1 MKHVYILLILS
12 ILDWKPVFSQDDNQN
27 YIRTR
32 VMLDENASK
41 YLETVQYYDGLGR
54 PYLNVQK
61 NITPSGANLSTLR
74 EYDALGR
81 ESKTWL
87 PYVNSLD
94 YLSPEDIK
102 KKIST
107 TYGGDPRAF
116 NESVYEASPLNR
128 VVRQYGAGSS
138 WAARPVSTDY
148 LTNTA
153 TGALA
158 CKLYKLDDSGT
169 LTQGGN
175 YSGGSLYVNK
185 VTDEDGNPSYSFV
198 DMLGQTVLT
207 RQTSAGETYDTYYVY
222 DDFGNLRFVLP
233 PACQDT
239 PELSFYGY
247 QYKYDARNRC
257 IEKTLPGCRPI
268 YYVYDRA
275 DNPVLS
281 QDGIQRA
288 RNEWSFTLYDT
299 FGRVVVTG
307 LIQTQSSREEL
318 ADKYKETLFRAS
330 LTQNCPYDL
339 NKADNLFGYETSVLS
354 GYGVKVLIVNYYD
367 RYDFLSFELFQ
378 YRGMDYVE
386 DTSFGVRHESA
397 QGLLTGSYVRQL
409 DNLGKGE
416 FAVHYYDVRGRE
428 IQKRSSLLPSGHL
441 DCTWTRYGFTG
452 QPLCVKYKHSSVYGI
467 YPYPPG
473 DPRGDNSQEEL
484 YEYEYDNAGRPVKT
498 YHTHNK
504 GERILL
510 SESVYD
516 DLGRLQ
522 EKRRHNDMDTV
533 RYEYNI
539 RNWVSAIKSR
549 SFVQRLYYDTGSG
562 SGFVPRYNGNIAG
575 IGYEQNGYSY
585 NYLFLYDGLNRLT
598 AANSYDK
605 AGGSVPYSELYEYDR
620 MGNITYLERKL
631 GENKTDALNI
641 QYTGN
646 HVKKVSSGSP
656 VSGYDFGSMSYPDL
670 SDASIEYYYDNN
682 GNLIKNLDK
691 GVVATR
697 HNFLNL
703 PDTIQFQNG
712 NQIINSY
719 LADGRKVK
727 AVYKTYST
735 GIVVPQDAVYH
746 GNAYYDVSTDE
757 WDGHYMYR
765 SWYGDT
771 PRMFMVQTPEGY
783 VGADYVGIDSHR
795 NYAYYY
801 YVHDHL
807 GNVRITR
814 NSQGYYADQ
823 SLEYYPS
830 GVLFDRST
838 EKERQPYMFGGKELV
853 SMHGLNEYDFTGRW
867 QYSIIPSFT
876 SLDPLC
882 EKYYSVSPYV
892 YCLNN
897 PLKYVDPDGNQPRP
911 LRPPVRRGYRNA
923 GRPNPYVFY
932 PRGIKPQSYM
942 QITNLSYT
950 GNGLRQIMPI
960 GPQTFLETVNTPG
973 GNRVQINSNNI
984 PGRALTGFGEYYD
997 SYIDFKNKLASLV
1010 STVKY
1015 GEDGVIQNSTELV
1028 INDPNLAI
1036 QQLSYEAK
1044 AAEMNESLGE
1054 LDFTGKSLEEMVEM
1068 STERKA
1074 AIQEKLGLSPK
1085 DLIMIELFTNPN
1097 AFQSTQQERRI
1108 LPEFNQR

>member
-1 MKHVYILLILS
+1 MPKLPFYRNH
-12 ILDWKPVFSQDDNQN
+12 PRFNC
-27 YIRTR
+27 
-32 VMLDENASK
+32 
-41 YLETVQYYDGLGR
+41 
-54 PYLNVQK
+54 LN
-61 NITPSGANLSTLR
+61 
-74 EYDALGR
+74 
-81 ESKTWL
+81 
-87 PYVNSLD
+87 
-94 YLSPEDIK
+94 
-102 KKIST
+102 
-107 TYGGDPRAF
+107 
-116 NESVYEASPLNR
+116 
-128 VVRQYGAGSS
+128 
-138 WAARPVSTDY
+138 
-148 LTNTA
+148 
-153 TGALA
+153 
-158 CKLYKLDDSGT
+158 
-169 LTQGGN
+169 
-175 YSGGSLYVNK
+175 
-185 VTDEDGNPSYSFV
+185 
-198 DMLGQTVLT
+198 
-207 RQTSAGETYDTYYVY
+207 
-222 DDFGNLRFVLP
+222 
-233 PACQDT
+233 
-239 PELSFYGY
+239 
-247 QYKYDARNRC
+247 
-257 IEKTLPGCRPI
+257 
-268 YYVYDRA
+268 
-275 DNPVLS
+275 
-281 QDGIQRA
+281 
-288 RNEWSFTLYDT
+288 
-299 FGRVVVTG
+299 
-307 LIQTQSSREEL
+307 
-318 ADKYKETLFRAS
+318 
-330 LTQNCPYDL
+330 
-339 NKADNLFGYETSVLS
+339 
-354 GYGVKVLIVNYYD
+354 
-367 RYDFLSFELFQ
+367 
-378 YRGMDYVE
+378 
-386 DTSFGVRHESA
+386 
-397 QGLLTGSYVRQL
+397 
-409 DNLGKGE
+409 
-416 FAVHYYDVRGRE
+416 
-428 IQKRSSLLPSGHL
+428 
-441 DCTWTRYGFTG
+441 
-452 QPLCVKYKHSSVYGI
+452 
-467 YPYPPG
+467 
-473 DPRGDNSQEEL
+473 PRGDNSQEEL

-549 SFVQRLYYDTGSG
+549 SFVQKLYYDTGSG

-575 IGYEQNGYSY
+575 IGYEQNGHSY

-605 AGGSVPYSELYEYDR
+605 TGGSIPYSELYEYDR

-646 HVKKVSSGSP
+646 HVKKVSSGSL

-876 SLDPLC
+876 SMDPLC

-897 PLKYVDPDGNQPRP
+897 PLKYVDPDGKQVIPVPAPVPIPLPIYYPPHQTSTISDQDIIRAVNSGVEGIKRTMQTNLVILSAVFLPAWSSLSPAINPDYKHQRNRDRRNKRELDQQQANIANSIDTNISGTMPNGDPAPKRDPNDGRKGTKTAFGVITVAAGVSSVLELTNPDPSKDAVEAHKEKAKSIQSQPRQ
-911 LRPPVRRGYRNA
+911 ND
-923 GRPNPYVFY
+923 
-932 PRGIKPQSYM
+932 Q
-942 QITNLSYT
+942 
-950 GNGLRQIMPI
+950 GLWKRLKEWI
-960 GPQTFLETVNTPG
+960 F
-973 GNRVQINSNNI
+973 
-984 PGRALTGFGEYYD
+984 
-997 SYIDFKNKLASLV
+997 NK
-1010 STVKY
+1010 
-1015 GEDGVIQNSTELV
+1015 
-1028 INDPNLAI
+1028 
-1036 QQLSYEAK
+1036 
-1044 AAEMNESLGE
+1044 
-1054 LDFTGKSLEEMVEM
+1054 
-1068 STERKA
+1068 
-1074 AIQEKLGLSPK
+1074 
-1085 DLIMIELFTNPN
+1085 
-1097 AFQSTQQERRI
+1097 
-1108 LPEFNQR
+1108 

>member
-1 MKHVYILLILS
+1 MPKLPFYRNH
-12 ILDWKPVFSQDDNQN
+12 PRFNC
-27 YIRTR
+27 
-32 VMLDENASK
+32 
-41 YLETVQYYDGLGR
+41 
-54 PYLNVQK
+54 LN
-61 NITPSGANLSTLR
+61 
-74 EYDALGR
+74 
-81 ESKTWL
+81 
-87 PYVNSLD
+87 
-94 YLSPEDIK
+94 
-102 KKIST
+102 
-107 TYGGDPRAF
+107 
-116 NESVYEASPLNR
+116 
-128 VVRQYGAGSS
+128 
-138 WAARPVSTDY
+138 
-148 LTNTA
+148 
-153 TGALA
+153 
-158 CKLYKLDDSGT
+158 
-169 LTQGGN
+169 
-175 YSGGSLYVNK
+175 
-185 VTDEDGNPSYSFV
+185 
-198 DMLGQTVLT
+198 
-207 RQTSAGETYDTYYVY
+207 
-222 DDFGNLRFVLP
+222 
-233 PACQDT
+233 
-239 PELSFYGY
+239 
-247 QYKYDARNRC
+247 
-257 IEKTLPGCRPI
+257 
-268 YYVYDRA
+268 
-275 DNPVLS
+275 
-281 QDGIQRA
+281 
-288 RNEWSFTLYDT
+288 
-299 FGRVVVTG
+299 
-307 LIQTQSSREEL
+307 
-318 ADKYKETLFRAS
+318 
-330 LTQNCPYDL
+330 
-339 NKADNLFGYETSVLS
+339 
-354 GYGVKVLIVNYYD
+354 
-367 RYDFLSFELFQ
+367 
-378 YRGMDYVE
+378 
-386 DTSFGVRHESA
+386 
-397 QGLLTGSYVRQL
+397 
-409 DNLGKGE
+409 
-416 FAVHYYDVRGRE
+416 
-428 IQKRSSLLPSGHL
+428 
-441 DCTWTRYGFTG
+441 
-452 QPLCVKYKHSSVYGI
+452 
-467 YPYPPG
+467 
-473 DPRGDNSQEEL
+473 PRGDNSQEEL

-620 MGNITYLERKL
+620 MGNIICLERQL

-646 HVKKVSSGSP
+646 HIKKVSSGSP
-656 VSGYDFGSMSYPDL
+656 ALGYDFGSMAYPDL

-703 PDTIQFQNG
+703 PDTVQFQNG

-727 AVYKTYST
+727 AIYKTYST

-746 GNAYYDVSTDE
+746 GNASYSTSTDE

-876 SLDPLC
+876 SMDPLC

-897 PLKYVDPDGNQPRP
+897 PLKYVDPDGKQVIPVPAPVPIPLPIYYPPHQTSTISDQDIIRAVNSGVEGIKRTMQTNLVILSAVFLPAWSSLSPAINPDYKHQRNRDRRNKRELDQQQANIANSIDTNISGTMPNGDPAPKRDPNDGRKGTKTAFGVITVAAGVSSVLELTNPDPSKDAVEAHKEKAKSIQSQPRQ
-911 LRPPVRRGYRNA
+911 ND
-923 GRPNPYVFY
+923 
-932 PRGIKPQSYM
+932 Q
-942 QITNLSYT
+942 
-950 GNGLRQIMPI
+950 GLWKRLKEWI
-960 GPQTFLETVNTPG
+960 F
-973 GNRVQINSNNI
+973 
-984 PGRALTGFGEYYD
+984 
-997 SYIDFKNKLASLV
+997 NK
-1010 STVKY
+1010 
-1015 GEDGVIQNSTELV
+1015 
-1028 INDPNLAI
+1028 
-1036 QQLSYEAK
+1036 
-1044 AAEMNESLGE
+1044 
-1054 LDFTGKSLEEMVEM
+1054 
-1068 STERKA
+1068 
-1074 AIQEKLGLSPK
+1074 
-1085 DLIMIELFTNPN
+1085 
-1097 AFQSTQQERRI
+1097 
-1108 LPEFNQR
+1108 

>member
-1 MKHVYILLILS
+1 MPKLPFYRNH
-12 ILDWKPVFSQDDNQN
+12 PRFNC
-27 YIRTR
+27 
-32 VMLDENASK
+32 
-41 YLETVQYYDGLGR
+41 
-54 PYLNVQK
+54 LN
-61 NITPSGANLSTLR
+61 
-74 EYDALGR
+74 
-81 ESKTWL
+81 
-87 PYVNSLD
+87 
-94 YLSPEDIK
+94 
-102 KKIST
+102 
-107 TYGGDPRAF
+107 
-116 NESVYEASPLNR
+116 
-128 VVRQYGAGSS
+128 
-138 WAARPVSTDY
+138 
-148 LTNTA
+148 
-153 TGALA
+153 
-158 CKLYKLDDSGT
+158 
-169 LTQGGN
+169 
-175 YSGGSLYVNK
+175 
-185 VTDEDGNPSYSFV
+185 
-198 DMLGQTVLT
+198 
-207 RQTSAGETYDTYYVY
+207 
-222 DDFGNLRFVLP
+222 
-233 PACQDT
+233 
-239 PELSFYGY
+239 
-247 QYKYDARNRC
+247 
-257 IEKTLPGCRPI
+257 
-268 YYVYDRA
+268 
-275 DNPVLS
+275 
-281 QDGIQRA
+281 
-288 RNEWSFTLYDT
+288 
-299 FGRVVVTG
+299 
-307 LIQTQSSREEL
+307 
-318 ADKYKETLFRAS
+318 
-330 LTQNCPYDL
+330 
-339 NKADNLFGYETSVLS
+339 
-354 GYGVKVLIVNYYD
+354 
-367 RYDFLSFELFQ
+367 
-378 YRGMDYVE
+378 
-386 DTSFGVRHESA
+386 
-397 QGLLTGSYVRQL
+397 
-409 DNLGKGE
+409 
-416 FAVHYYDVRGRE
+416 
-428 IQKRSSLLPSGHL
+428 
-441 DCTWTRYGFTG
+441 
-452 QPLCVKYKHSSVYGI
+452 
-467 YPYPPG
+467 
-473 DPRGDNSQEEL
+473 PRGDNSQEEL

-533 RYEYNI
+533 RYEYTI

-575 IGYEQNGYSY
+575 IGYEQNGHSY

-605 AGGSVPYSELYEYDR
+605 TGGSIPYSELYEYDR

-646 HVKKVSSGSP
+646 HVKKVSSGSL

-703 PDTIQFQNG
+703 PDTVQFQNG

-746 GNAYYDVSTDE
+746 GNASYSTSTDE

-830 GVLFDRST
+830 GVLFGRST

-876 SLDPLC
+876 SMDPLC

-897 PLKYVDPDGNQPRP
+897 PLKYVDPDGKQVIPVPAPVPIPLPIYYPPHQTSTISDQDIIRAVNSGVEGIKRTMQTNLVILSAVFLPAWSSLSPAINPDYKHQRNRDRRNKRELDQQQANIANSIDTNISGTMPNGDPAPKRDPNDGRKGTKTAFGVITVAAGVSSVLELTNPDPSKDAVEAHKEKAKSIQSQPRQ
-911 LRPPVRRGYRNA
+911 ND
-923 GRPNPYVFY
+923 
-932 PRGIKPQSYM
+932 Q
-942 QITNLSYT
+942 
-950 GNGLRQIMPI
+950 GLWKRLKEWI
-960 GPQTFLETVNTPG
+960 F
-973 GNRVQINSNNI
+973 
-984 PGRALTGFGEYYD
+984 
-997 SYIDFKNKLASLV
+997 NK
-1010 STVKY
+1010 
-1015 GEDGVIQNSTELV
+1015 
-1028 INDPNLAI
+1028 
-1036 QQLSYEAK
+1036 
-1044 AAEMNESLGE
+1044 
-1054 LDFTGKSLEEMVEM
+1054 
-1068 STERKA
+1068 
-1074 AIQEKLGLSPK
+1074 
-1085 DLIMIELFTNPN
+1085 
-1097 AFQSTQQERRI
+1097 
-1108 LPEFNQR
+1108 

>member
-1 MKHVYILLILS
+1 MPKLPFYRNH
-12 ILDWKPVFSQDDNQN
+12 PRFNC
-27 YIRTR
+27 
-32 VMLDENASK
+32 
-41 YLETVQYYDGLGR
+41 
-54 PYLNVQK
+54 LN
-61 NITPSGANLSTLR
+61 
-74 EYDALGR
+74 
-81 ESKTWL
+81 
-87 PYVNSLD
+87 
-94 YLSPEDIK
+94 
-102 KKIST
+102 
-107 TYGGDPRAF
+107 
-116 NESVYEASPLNR
+116 
-128 VVRQYGAGSS
+128 
-138 WAARPVSTDY
+138 
-148 LTNTA
+148 
-153 TGALA
+153 
-158 CKLYKLDDSGT
+158 
-169 LTQGGN
+169 
-175 YSGGSLYVNK
+175 
-185 VTDEDGNPSYSFV
+185 
-198 DMLGQTVLT
+198 
-207 RQTSAGETYDTYYVY
+207 
-222 DDFGNLRFVLP
+222 
-233 PACQDT
+233 
-239 PELSFYGY
+239 
-247 QYKYDARNRC
+247 
-257 IEKTLPGCRPI
+257 
-268 YYVYDRA
+268 
-275 DNPVLS
+275 
-281 QDGIQRA
+281 
-288 RNEWSFTLYDT
+288 
-299 FGRVVVTG
+299 
-307 LIQTQSSREEL
+307 
-318 ADKYKETLFRAS
+318 
-330 LTQNCPYDL
+330 
-339 NKADNLFGYETSVLS
+339 
-354 GYGVKVLIVNYYD
+354 
-367 RYDFLSFELFQ
+367 
-378 YRGMDYVE
+378 
-386 DTSFGVRHESA
+386 
-397 QGLLTGSYVRQL
+397 
-409 DNLGKGE
+409 
-416 FAVHYYDVRGRE
+416 
-428 IQKRSSLLPSGHL
+428 
-441 DCTWTRYGFTG
+441 
-452 QPLCVKYKHSSVYGI
+452 
-467 YPYPPG
+467 
-473 DPRGDNSQEEL
+473 PRGDNSQEEL

-533 RYEYNI
+533 RYEYTI

-620 MGNITYLERKL
+620 MGNITCLERQL

-646 HVKKVSSGSP
+646 HIKKVSSGSP

-830 GVLFDRST
+830 GVLFGRST

-853 SMHGLNEYDFTGRW
+853 SMHGPNEYDFTGRW

-897 PLKYVDPDGNQPRP
+897 PLKYVDPDGKQVIPVPAPVPIPLPIYYPPHQTSTISDQDIIRAVNSGVEGVKRTMQTNLVILSAVFLPAWSSLSPAINPDYKHQRNRDRRNKRELDQQQANIANSIDTNISGTMPNGDPAPKRDPNDGRKGTKTAFGVITVAAGVSSVLELTNPDPSKDAVEAHKEKAKSIQSQPRQ
-911 LRPPVRRGYRNA
+911 ND
-923 GRPNPYVFY
+923 
-932 PRGIKPQSYM
+932 Q
-942 QITNLSYT
+942 
-950 GNGLRQIMPI
+950 GLWKRLKEWI
-960 GPQTFLETVNTPG
+960 F
-973 GNRVQINSNNI
+973 
-984 PGRALTGFGEYYD
+984 
-997 SYIDFKNKLASLV
+997 NK
-1010 STVKY
+1010 
-1015 GEDGVIQNSTELV
+1015 
-1028 INDPNLAI
+1028 
-1036 QQLSYEAK
+1036 
-1044 AAEMNESLGE
+1044 
-1054 LDFTGKSLEEMVEM
+1054 
-1068 STERKA
+1068 
-1074 AIQEKLGLSPK
+1074 
-1085 DLIMIELFTNPN
+1085 
-1097 AFQSTQQERRI
+1097 
-1108 LPEFNQR
+1108 

>member
-1 MKHVYILLILS
+1 MPKLPFYRNH
-12 ILDWKPVFSQDDNQN
+12 PRFNC
-27 YIRTR
+27 
-32 VMLDENASK
+32 
-41 YLETVQYYDGLGR
+41 
-54 PYLNVQK
+54 LN
-61 NITPSGANLSTLR
+61 
-74 EYDALGR
+74 
-81 ESKTWL
+81 
-87 PYVNSLD
+87 
-94 YLSPEDIK
+94 
-102 KKIST
+102 
-107 TYGGDPRAF
+107 
-116 NESVYEASPLNR
+116 
-128 VVRQYGAGSS
+128 
-138 WAARPVSTDY
+138 
-148 LTNTA
+148 
-153 TGALA
+153 
-158 CKLYKLDDSGT
+158 
-169 LTQGGN
+169 
-175 YSGGSLYVNK
+175 
-185 VTDEDGNPSYSFV
+185 
-198 DMLGQTVLT
+198 
-207 RQTSAGETYDTYYVY
+207 
-222 DDFGNLRFVLP
+222 
-233 PACQDT
+233 
-239 PELSFYGY
+239 
-247 QYKYDARNRC
+247 
-257 IEKTLPGCRPI
+257 
-268 YYVYDRA
+268 
-275 DNPVLS
+275 
-281 QDGIQRA
+281 
-288 RNEWSFTLYDT
+288 
-299 FGRVVVTG
+299 
-307 LIQTQSSREEL
+307 
-318 ADKYKETLFRAS
+318 
-330 LTQNCPYDL
+330 
-339 NKADNLFGYETSVLS
+339 
-354 GYGVKVLIVNYYD
+354 
-367 RYDFLSFELFQ
+367 
-378 YRGMDYVE
+378 
-386 DTSFGVRHESA
+386 
-397 QGLLTGSYVRQL
+397 
-409 DNLGKGE
+409 
-416 FAVHYYDVRGRE
+416 
-428 IQKRSSLLPSGHL
+428 
-441 DCTWTRYGFTG
+441 
-452 QPLCVKYKHSSVYGI
+452 
-467 YPYPPG
+467 
-473 DPRGDNSQEEL
+473 PRGDNSQEEL

-549 SFVQRLYYDTGSG
+549 SFVQKLYYDTGSG

-575 IGYEQNGYSY
+575 IGYEQNGHSY

-605 AGGSVPYSELYEYDR
+605 AGGSIPYSELYEYDR
-620 MGNITYLERKL
+620 MGNITCLERQL

-646 HVKKVSSGSP
+646 QIKKVSSGSP

-746 GNAYYDVSTDE
+746 GNASYSTSTDE

-876 SLDPLC
+876 SMDPLC

-897 PLKYVDPDGNQPRP
+897 PLKYVDPDGKQVIPVPAPVPIPLPIYYPPHQTSTISDQDIIRAVNSGVEGVKRTMQTNLVILSAVFLPALSSLSPAINPDYEHQRNRDRRNKRELDQQQANIANSIDTNISGTMPNGDPAPKRDPNDGRKGTKTAFGVITVAAGVSSVLELTNPDPSKDAVEAHKEKAKSIQSQPRQ
-911 LRPPVRRGYRNA
+911 ND
-923 GRPNPYVFY
+923 
-932 PRGIKPQSYM
+932 Q
-942 QITNLSYT
+942 
-950 GNGLRQIMPI
+950 GLWKRLKEWI
-960 GPQTFLETVNTPG
+960 F
-973 GNRVQINSNNI
+973 
-984 PGRALTGFGEYYD
+984 
-997 SYIDFKNKLASLV
+997 NK
-1010 STVKY
+1010 
-1015 GEDGVIQNSTELV
+1015 
-1028 INDPNLAI
+1028 
-1036 QQLSYEAK
+1036 
-1044 AAEMNESLGE
+1044 
-1054 LDFTGKSLEEMVEM
+1054 
-1068 STERKA
+1068 
-1074 AIQEKLGLSPK
+1074 
-1085 DLIMIELFTNPN
+1085 
-1097 AFQSTQQERRI
+1097 
-1108 LPEFNQR
+1108 

>member
-1 MKHVYILLILS
+1 MPKLPFYRNH
-12 ILDWKPVFSQDDNQN
+12 PRFNC
-27 YIRTR
+27 
-32 VMLDENASK
+32 
-41 YLETVQYYDGLGR
+41 
-54 PYLNVQK
+54 LN
-61 NITPSGANLSTLR
+61 
-74 EYDALGR
+74 
-81 ESKTWL
+81 
-87 PYVNSLD
+87 
-94 YLSPEDIK
+94 
-102 KKIST
+102 
-107 TYGGDPRAF
+107 
-116 NESVYEASPLNR
+116 
-128 VVRQYGAGSS
+128 
-138 WAARPVSTDY
+138 
-148 LTNTA
+148 
-153 TGALA
+153 
-158 CKLYKLDDSGT
+158 
-169 LTQGGN
+169 
-175 YSGGSLYVNK
+175 
-185 VTDEDGNPSYSFV
+185 
-198 DMLGQTVLT
+198 
-207 RQTSAGETYDTYYVY
+207 
-222 DDFGNLRFVLP
+222 
-233 PACQDT
+233 
-239 PELSFYGY
+239 
-247 QYKYDARNRC
+247 
-257 IEKTLPGCRPI
+257 
-268 YYVYDRA
+268 
-275 DNPVLS
+275 
-281 QDGIQRA
+281 
-288 RNEWSFTLYDT
+288 
-299 FGRVVVTG
+299 
-307 LIQTQSSREEL
+307 
-318 ADKYKETLFRAS
+318 
-330 LTQNCPYDL
+330 
-339 NKADNLFGYETSVLS
+339 
-354 GYGVKVLIVNYYD
+354 
-367 RYDFLSFELFQ
+367 
-378 YRGMDYVE
+378 
-386 DTSFGVRHESA
+386 
-397 QGLLTGSYVRQL
+397 
-409 DNLGKGE
+409 
-416 FAVHYYDVRGRE
+416 
-428 IQKRSSLLPSGHL
+428 
-441 DCTWTRYGFTG
+441 
-452 QPLCVKYKHSSVYGI
+452 
-467 YPYPPG
+467 
-473 DPRGDNSQEEL
+473 PRGDNSQEEL

-549 SFVQRLYYDTGSG
+549 SFVQKLYYDTGSG

-575 IGYEQNGYSY
+575 IGYEQNGHSY

-605 AGGSVPYSELYEYDR
+605 AGSSVPYSELYEYDK

-646 HVKKVSSGSP
+646 QIKKVSSGSP

-765 SWYGDT
+765 SWYGHG
-771 PRMFMVQTPEGY
+771 PKMFMVQTSEGY

-795 NYAYYY
+795 DYAYYY

-876 SLDPLC
+876 SMDPLC

-897 PLKYVDPDGNQPRP
+897 PLKYVDPDGKQVIPVPAPVPIPLPIYYPPHQTSTISDQDIIRAVNSGVEGVKRTMQTNLVILSAVFLPALSSLSPAINPDYEHQRNRDRRNKRELDQQQANIANSIDTNISGTMPNGDPAPKRDPNDGRKGTKTAFGVITVAAGVSSVLELTNPDPSKDAVEAHKEKAKSIQSQPRQ
-911 LRPPVRRGYRNA
+911 ND
-923 GRPNPYVFY
+923 
-932 PRGIKPQSYM
+932 Q
-942 QITNLSYT
+942 
-950 GNGLRQIMPI
+950 GLWKRLKEWI
-960 GPQTFLETVNTPG
+960 F
-973 GNRVQINSNNI
+973 
-984 PGRALTGFGEYYD
+984 
-997 SYIDFKNKLASLV
+997 NK
-1010 STVKY
+1010 
-1015 GEDGVIQNSTELV
+1015 
-1028 INDPNLAI
+1028 
-1036 QQLSYEAK
+1036 
-1044 AAEMNESLGE
+1044 
-1054 LDFTGKSLEEMVEM
+1054 
-1068 STERKA
+1068 
-1074 AIQEKLGLSPK
+1074 
-1085 DLIMIELFTNPN
+1085 
-1097 AFQSTQQERRI
+1097 
-1108 LPEFNQR
+1108 

>member
-1 MKHVYILLILS
+1 
-12 ILDWKPVFSQDDNQN
+12 
-27 YIRTR
+27 
-32 VMLDENASK
+32 
-41 YLETVQYYDGLGR
+41 
-54 PYLNVQK
+54 
-61 NITPSGANLSTLR
+61 
-74 EYDALGR
+74 
-81 ESKTWL
+81 
-87 PYVNSLD
+87 
-94 YLSPEDIK
+94 
-102 KKIST
+102 
-107 TYGGDPRAF
+107 
-116 NESVYEASPLNR
+116 
-128 VVRQYGAGSS
+128 
-138 WAARPVSTDY
+138 
-148 LTNTA
+148 
-153 TGALA
+153 
-158 CKLYKLDDSGT
+158 
-169 LTQGGN
+169 
-175 YSGGSLYVNK
+175 
-185 VTDEDGNPSYSFV
+185 
-198 DMLGQTVLT
+198 
-207 RQTSAGETYDTYYVY
+207 
-222 DDFGNLRFVLP
+222 
-233 PACQDT
+233 
-239 PELSFYGY
+239 
-247 QYKYDARNRC
+247 
-257 IEKTLPGCRPI
+257 
-268 YYVYDRA
+268 
-275 DNPVLS
+275 
-281 QDGIQRA
+281 
-288 RNEWSFTLYDT
+288 
-299 FGRVVVTG
+299 
-307 LIQTQSSREEL
+307 
-318 ADKYKETLFRAS
+318 
-330 LTQNCPYDL
+330 
-339 NKADNLFGYETSVLS
+339 
-354 GYGVKVLIVNYYD
+354 
-367 RYDFLSFELFQ
+367 
-378 YRGMDYVE
+378 
-386 DTSFGVRHESA
+386 
-397 QGLLTGSYVRQL
+397 
-409 DNLGKGE
+409 
-416 FAVHYYDVRGRE
+416 
-428 IQKRSSLLPSGHL
+428 
-441 DCTWTRYGFTG
+441 
-452 QPLCVKYKHSSVYGI
+452 
-467 YPYPPG
+467 
-473 DPRGDNSQEEL
+473 
-484 YEYEYDNAGRPVKT
+484 
-498 YHTHNK
+498 
-504 GERILL
+504 
-510 SESVYD
+510 
-516 DLGRLQ
+516 
-522 EKRRHNDMDTV
+522 
-533 RYEYNI
+533 
-539 RNWVSAIKSR
+539 KSR

-575 IGYEQNGYSY
+575 IGYEQNGHSY

-605 AGGSVPYSELYEYDR
+605 TGGSIPYSELYEYDR

-727 AVYKTYST
+727 AIYKTYST

-746 GNAYYDVSTDE
+746 GNASYSTSTDE

-830 GVLFDRST
+830 GVLFGRST

-876 SLDPLC
+876 SMDPLC

>member
-1 MKHVYILLILS
+1 MPKLPFYRNH
-12 ILDWKPVFSQDDNQN
+12 PRFNC
-27 YIRTR
+27 
-32 VMLDENASK
+32 
-41 YLETVQYYDGLGR
+41 
-54 PYLNVQK
+54 LN
-61 NITPSGANLSTLR
+61 
-74 EYDALGR
+74 
-81 ESKTWL
+81 
-87 PYVNSLD
+87 
-94 YLSPEDIK
+94 
-102 KKIST
+102 
-107 TYGGDPRAF
+107 
-116 NESVYEASPLNR
+116 
-128 VVRQYGAGSS
+128 
-138 WAARPVSTDY
+138 
-148 LTNTA
+148 
-153 TGALA
+153 
-158 CKLYKLDDSGT
+158 
-169 LTQGGN
+169 
-175 YSGGSLYVNK
+175 
-185 VTDEDGNPSYSFV
+185 
-198 DMLGQTVLT
+198 
-207 RQTSAGETYDTYYVY
+207 
-222 DDFGNLRFVLP
+222 
-233 PACQDT
+233 
-239 PELSFYGY
+239 
-247 QYKYDARNRC
+247 
-257 IEKTLPGCRPI
+257 
-268 YYVYDRA
+268 
-275 DNPVLS
+275 
-281 QDGIQRA
+281 
-288 RNEWSFTLYDT
+288 
-299 FGRVVVTG
+299 
-307 LIQTQSSREEL
+307 
-318 ADKYKETLFRAS
+318 
-330 LTQNCPYDL
+330 
-339 NKADNLFGYETSVLS
+339 
-354 GYGVKVLIVNYYD
+354 
-367 RYDFLSFELFQ
+367 
-378 YRGMDYVE
+378 
-386 DTSFGVRHESA
+386 
-397 QGLLTGSYVRQL
+397 
-409 DNLGKGE
+409 
-416 FAVHYYDVRGRE
+416 
-428 IQKRSSLLPSGHL
+428 
-441 DCTWTRYGFTG
+441 
-452 QPLCVKYKHSSVYGI
+452 
-467 YPYPPG
+467 
-473 DPRGDNSQEEL
+473 PRGDNSQEEL

-549 SFVQRLYYDTGSG
+549 SFVQKLYYDTGSG

-575 IGYEQNGYSY
+575 IGYEQNGHSY

-605 AGGSVPYSELYEYDR
+605 AGGSIPYSELYEYDR
-620 MGNITYLERKL
+620 MGNITCLERQL

-646 HVKKVSSGSP
+646 HIKKVSSGSP
-656 VSGYDFGSMSYPDL
+656 ALGYDFGSMSYPDL

-765 SWYGDT
+765 SWYGHG
-771 PRMFMVQTPEGY
+771 PKMFMVQTSEGY

-876 SLDPLC
+876 SMDPLC

-897 PLKYVDPDGNQPRP
+897 PLKYVDPDGKQVIPVPAPVPIPLPIYYPPHQTSTISDQDIIRAVNSGVEGVKRTMQTNLVILSAVFLPALSSLSPAINPDYEHQRNRDRRNKRELDQQQANIANSIDANISGTMPNGDPAPKRDPNDGRKGTKTAFGVITVAAGVSSVLELTNPDPSKDAVEAHKEKAKSIQSQPRQ
-911 LRPPVRRGYRNA
+911 ND
-923 GRPNPYVFY
+923 
-932 PRGIKPQSYM
+932 Q
-942 QITNLSYT
+942 
-950 GNGLRQIMPI
+950 GLWKRLKEWI
-960 GPQTFLETVNTPG
+960 F
-973 GNRVQINSNNI
+973 
-984 PGRALTGFGEYYD
+984 
-997 SYIDFKNKLASLV
+997 NK
-1010 STVKY
+1010 
-1015 GEDGVIQNSTELV
+1015 
-1028 INDPNLAI
+1028 
-1036 QQLSYEAK
+1036 
-1044 AAEMNESLGE
+1044 
-1054 LDFTGKSLEEMVEM
+1054 
-1068 STERKA
+1068 
-1074 AIQEKLGLSPK
+1074 
-1085 DLIMIELFTNPN
+1085 
-1097 AFQSTQQERRI
+1097 
-1108 LPEFNQR
+1108 

>member
-1 MKHVYILLILS
+1 MPKLPFYRNH
-12 ILDWKPVFSQDDNQN
+12 PRFNC
-27 YIRTR
+27 
-32 VMLDENASK
+32 
-41 YLETVQYYDGLGR
+41 
-54 PYLNVQK
+54 LN
-61 NITPSGANLSTLR
+61 
-74 EYDALGR
+74 
-81 ESKTWL
+81 
-87 PYVNSLD
+87 
-94 YLSPEDIK
+94 
-102 KKIST
+102 
-107 TYGGDPRAF
+107 
-116 NESVYEASPLNR
+116 
-128 VVRQYGAGSS
+128 
-138 WAARPVSTDY
+138 
-148 LTNTA
+148 
-153 TGALA
+153 
-158 CKLYKLDDSGT
+158 
-169 LTQGGN
+169 
-175 YSGGSLYVNK
+175 
-185 VTDEDGNPSYSFV
+185 
-198 DMLGQTVLT
+198 
-207 RQTSAGETYDTYYVY
+207 
-222 DDFGNLRFVLP
+222 
-233 PACQDT
+233 
-239 PELSFYGY
+239 
-247 QYKYDARNRC
+247 
-257 IEKTLPGCRPI
+257 
-268 YYVYDRA
+268 
-275 DNPVLS
+275 
-281 QDGIQRA
+281 
-288 RNEWSFTLYDT
+288 
-299 FGRVVVTG
+299 
-307 LIQTQSSREEL
+307 
-318 ADKYKETLFRAS
+318 
-330 LTQNCPYDL
+330 
-339 NKADNLFGYETSVLS
+339 
-354 GYGVKVLIVNYYD
+354 
-367 RYDFLSFELFQ
+367 
-378 YRGMDYVE
+378 
-386 DTSFGVRHESA
+386 
-397 QGLLTGSYVRQL
+397 
-409 DNLGKGE
+409 
-416 FAVHYYDVRGRE
+416 
-428 IQKRSSLLPSGHL
+428 
-441 DCTWTRYGFTG
+441 
-452 QPLCVKYKHSSVYGI
+452 
-467 YPYPPG
+467 
-473 DPRGDNSQEEL
+473 PRGDNSQEEL

-533 RYEYNI
+533 RYEYTI

-575 IGYEQNGYSY
+575 IGYEQNGHSY

-605 AGGSVPYSELYEYDR
+605 AGGSIPYSELYEYDR
-620 MGNITYLERKL
+620 MGNITCLERQL

-646 HVKKVSSGSP
+646 HIKKVSSGSL

-703 PDTIQFQNG
+703 PDTVQFQNG

-746 GNAYYDVSTDE
+746 GNASYSTSTDE

-783 VGADYVGIDSHR
+783 VGANYVGIDSHR

-876 SLDPLC
+876 SMDPLC

-897 PLKYVDPDGNQPRP
+897 PLKYVDPDGKQVIPVPAPVPIPLPIYYPPHQTSTISDQDIIRAVNSGVEGIKRTMQTNLVILSAVFLPAWSSLSPAINPDYKHQRNRDRRNKRELDQQQANIANSIDTNISGTMPNGDPAPKRDPNDGRKGTKTAFGVITVAAGVSSVLELTNPDPSKDAVEAHKEKAKSIQSQPRQ
-911 LRPPVRRGYRNA
+911 ND
-923 GRPNPYVFY
+923 
-932 PRGIKPQSYM
+932 Q
-942 QITNLSYT
+942 
-950 GNGLRQIMPI
+950 GLWKRLKEWI
-960 GPQTFLETVNTPG
+960 F
-973 GNRVQINSNNI
+973 
-984 PGRALTGFGEYYD
+984 
-997 SYIDFKNKLASLV
+997 NK
-1010 STVKY
+1010 
-1015 GEDGVIQNSTELV
+1015 
-1028 INDPNLAI
+1028 
-1036 QQLSYEAK
+1036 
-1044 AAEMNESLGE
+1044 
-1054 LDFTGKSLEEMVEM
+1054 
-1068 STERKA
+1068 
-1074 AIQEKLGLSPK
+1074 
-1085 DLIMIELFTNPN
+1085 
-1097 AFQSTQQERRI
+1097 
-1108 LPEFNQR
+1108 

>member
-1 MKHVYILLILS
+1 MPKLPFYRNH
-12 ILDWKPVFSQDDNQN
+12 PRFNC
-27 YIRTR
+27 
-32 VMLDENASK
+32 
-41 YLETVQYYDGLGR
+41 
-54 PYLNVQK
+54 LN
-61 NITPSGANLSTLR
+61 
-74 EYDALGR
+74 
-81 ESKTWL
+81 
-87 PYVNSLD
+87 
-94 YLSPEDIK
+94 
-102 KKIST
+102 
-107 TYGGDPRAF
+107 
-116 NESVYEASPLNR
+116 
-128 VVRQYGAGSS
+128 
-138 WAARPVSTDY
+138 
-148 LTNTA
+148 
-153 TGALA
+153 
-158 CKLYKLDDSGT
+158 
-169 LTQGGN
+169 
-175 YSGGSLYVNK
+175 
-185 VTDEDGNPSYSFV
+185 
-198 DMLGQTVLT
+198 
-207 RQTSAGETYDTYYVY
+207 
-222 DDFGNLRFVLP
+222 
-233 PACQDT
+233 
-239 PELSFYGY
+239 
-247 QYKYDARNRC
+247 
-257 IEKTLPGCRPI
+257 
-268 YYVYDRA
+268 
-275 DNPVLS
+275 
-281 QDGIQRA
+281 
-288 RNEWSFTLYDT
+288 
-299 FGRVVVTG
+299 
-307 LIQTQSSREEL
+307 
-318 ADKYKETLFRAS
+318 
-330 LTQNCPYDL
+330 
-339 NKADNLFGYETSVLS
+339 
-354 GYGVKVLIVNYYD
+354 
-367 RYDFLSFELFQ
+367 
-378 YRGMDYVE
+378 
-386 DTSFGVRHESA
+386 
-397 QGLLTGSYVRQL
+397 
-409 DNLGKGE
+409 
-416 FAVHYYDVRGRE
+416 
-428 IQKRSSLLPSGHL
+428 
-441 DCTWTRYGFTG
+441 
-452 QPLCVKYKHSSVYGI
+452 
-467 YPYPPG
+467 
-473 DPRGDNSQEEL
+473 PRGDNSQEEL

-549 SFVQRLYYDTGSG
+549 SFVQKLYYDTGSG

-575 IGYEQNGYSY
+575 IGYEQNGHSY

-605 AGGSVPYSELYEYDR
+605 AGGSIPYSELYEYDR
-620 MGNITYLERKL
+620 MGNITCLERQL

-646 HVKKVSSGSP
+646 HIKKVSSGSP
-656 VSGYDFGSMSYPDL
+656 ALGYDFGSMSYPDL

-765 SWYGDT
+765 SWYGHG
-771 PRMFMVQTPEGY
+771 PKMFMVQTSEGY

-897 PLKYVDPDGNQPRP
+897 PLKYVDPDGKQVIPVPAPVPIPLPIYYPPHQTSTISDQDIIRAVNSGVEGVKRTMQTNLVILSAVFLPALSSLSPAINPDYEHQRNRDRRNKRELDQQQANIANSIDTNISGTMPNGDPAPKRDPNDGRKGTKTAFGVITVAAGVSSVLELTNPDPSKDAVEAHKEKAKSIQSQPRQ
-911 LRPPVRRGYRNA
+911 ND
-923 GRPNPYVFY
+923 
-932 PRGIKPQSYM
+932 Q
-942 QITNLSYT
+942 
-950 GNGLRQIMPI
+950 GLWKRLKEWI
-960 GPQTFLETVNTPG
+960 F
-973 GNRVQINSNNI
+973 
-984 PGRALTGFGEYYD
+984 
-997 SYIDFKNKLASLV
+997 NK
-1010 STVKY
+1010 
-1015 GEDGVIQNSTELV
+1015 
-1028 INDPNLAI
+1028 
-1036 QQLSYEAK
+1036 
-1044 AAEMNESLGE
+1044 
-1054 LDFTGKSLEEMVEM
+1054 
-1068 STERKA
+1068 
-1074 AIQEKLGLSPK
+1074 
-1085 DLIMIELFTNPN
+1085 
-1097 AFQSTQQERRI
+1097 
-1108 LPEFNQR
+1108 

>member
-1 MKHVYILLILS
+1 MPKLPFYRNH
-12 ILDWKPVFSQDDNQN
+12 PRFNC
-27 YIRTR
+27 
-32 VMLDENASK
+32 
-41 YLETVQYYDGLGR
+41 
-54 PYLNVQK
+54 LN
-61 NITPSGANLSTLR
+61 
-74 EYDALGR
+74 
-81 ESKTWL
+81 
-87 PYVNSLD
+87 
-94 YLSPEDIK
+94 
-102 KKIST
+102 
-107 TYGGDPRAF
+107 
-116 NESVYEASPLNR
+116 
-128 VVRQYGAGSS
+128 
-138 WAARPVSTDY
+138 
-148 LTNTA
+148 
-153 TGALA
+153 
-158 CKLYKLDDSGT
+158 
-169 LTQGGN
+169 
-175 YSGGSLYVNK
+175 
-185 VTDEDGNPSYSFV
+185 
-198 DMLGQTVLT
+198 
-207 RQTSAGETYDTYYVY
+207 
-222 DDFGNLRFVLP
+222 
-233 PACQDT
+233 
-239 PELSFYGY
+239 
-247 QYKYDARNRC
+247 
-257 IEKTLPGCRPI
+257 
-268 YYVYDRA
+268 
-275 DNPVLS
+275 
-281 QDGIQRA
+281 
-288 RNEWSFTLYDT
+288 
-299 FGRVVVTG
+299 
-307 LIQTQSSREEL
+307 
-318 ADKYKETLFRAS
+318 
-330 LTQNCPYDL
+330 
-339 NKADNLFGYETSVLS
+339 
-354 GYGVKVLIVNYYD
+354 
-367 RYDFLSFELFQ
+367 
-378 YRGMDYVE
+378 
-386 DTSFGVRHESA
+386 
-397 QGLLTGSYVRQL
+397 
-409 DNLGKGE
+409 
-416 FAVHYYDVRGRE
+416 
-428 IQKRSSLLPSGHL
+428 
-441 DCTWTRYGFTG
+441 
-452 QPLCVKYKHSSVYGI
+452 
-467 YPYPPG
+467 
-473 DPRGDNSQEEL
+473 PRGDNSQEEL

-549 SFVQRLYYDTGSG
+549 SFVQKLYYDTGSG

-575 IGYEQNGYSY
+575 IGYEQNGHSY

-605 AGGSVPYSELYEYDR
+605 AGGSIPYSELYEYDR
-620 MGNITYLERKL
+620 MGNITCLERQL

-646 HVKKVSSGSP
+646 HIKKVSSGSP

-783 VGADYVGIDSHR
+783 VGANYVGIDSHR

-830 GVLFDRST
+830 GVLFGRST

-876 SLDPLC
+876 SMDPLC

-897 PLKYVDPDGNQPRP
+897 PLKYVDPDGKQVIPVPAPVPIPLPIYYPPHQTSTISDQDIIRAVNSGVEGIKRTMQTNLVILSAVFLPAWSSLSPAINPDYKHQRNRDRRNKRELDQQQANIANSIDTNISGTMPNGDPAPKRDPNDGRKGTKTAFGVITVAAGVSSVLELTNPDPSKDAVEAHKEKAKSIQSQPRQNDQG
-911 LRPPVRRGYRNA
+911 LWKR
-923 GRPNPYVFY
+923 
-932 PRGIKPQSYM
+932 IKEW
-942 QITNLSYT
+942 I
-950 GNGLRQIMPI
+950 
-960 GPQTFLETVNTPG
+960 F
-973 GNRVQINSNNI
+973 
-984 PGRALTGFGEYYD
+984 
-997 SYIDFKNKLASLV
+997 NK
-1010 STVKY
+1010 
-1015 GEDGVIQNSTELV
+1015 
-1028 INDPNLAI
+1028 
-1036 QQLSYEAK
+1036 
-1044 AAEMNESLGE
+1044 
-1054 LDFTGKSLEEMVEM
+1054 
-1068 STERKA
+1068 
-1074 AIQEKLGLSPK
+1074 
-1085 DLIMIELFTNPN
+1085 
-1097 AFQSTQQERRI
+1097 
-1108 LPEFNQR
+1108 

>member
-1 MKHVYILLILS
+1 MPKLPFYRNH
-12 ILDWKPVFSQDDNQN
+12 PRFNC
-27 YIRTR
+27 
-32 VMLDENASK
+32 
-41 YLETVQYYDGLGR
+41 
-54 PYLNVQK
+54 LN
-61 NITPSGANLSTLR
+61 
-74 EYDALGR
+74 
-81 ESKTWL
+81 
-87 PYVNSLD
+87 
-94 YLSPEDIK
+94 
-102 KKIST
+102 
-107 TYGGDPRAF
+107 
-116 NESVYEASPLNR
+116 
-128 VVRQYGAGSS
+128 
-138 WAARPVSTDY
+138 
-148 LTNTA
+148 
-153 TGALA
+153 
-158 CKLYKLDDSGT
+158 
-169 LTQGGN
+169 
-175 YSGGSLYVNK
+175 
-185 VTDEDGNPSYSFV
+185 
-198 DMLGQTVLT
+198 
-207 RQTSAGETYDTYYVY
+207 
-222 DDFGNLRFVLP
+222 
-233 PACQDT
+233 
-239 PELSFYGY
+239 
-247 QYKYDARNRC
+247 
-257 IEKTLPGCRPI
+257 
-268 YYVYDRA
+268 
-275 DNPVLS
+275 
-281 QDGIQRA
+281 
-288 RNEWSFTLYDT
+288 
-299 FGRVVVTG
+299 
-307 LIQTQSSREEL
+307 
-318 ADKYKETLFRAS
+318 
-330 LTQNCPYDL
+330 
-339 NKADNLFGYETSVLS
+339 
-354 GYGVKVLIVNYYD
+354 
-367 RYDFLSFELFQ
+367 
-378 YRGMDYVE
+378 
-386 DTSFGVRHESA
+386 
-397 QGLLTGSYVRQL
+397 
-409 DNLGKGE
+409 
-416 FAVHYYDVRGRE
+416 
-428 IQKRSSLLPSGHL
+428 
-441 DCTWTRYGFTG
+441 
-452 QPLCVKYKHSSVYGI
+452 
-467 YPYPPG
+467 
-473 DPRGDNSQEEL
+473 PRGDNSQEEL

-549 SFVQRLYYDTGSG
+549 SFVQKLYYDTGSG

-575 IGYEQNGYSY
+575 IGYEQNGHSY

-605 AGGSVPYSELYEYDR
+605 AGGSIPYSELYEYDR
-620 MGNITYLERKL
+620 MGNITCLERQL

-646 HVKKVSSGSP
+646 QIKKVSSGSP
-656 VSGYDFGSMSYPDL
+656 ALGYDFGSMSYPDL

-746 GNAYYDVSTDE
+746 GNASYSTSTDE

-838 EKERQPYMFGGKELV
+838 ERERQPYMFGGKELV

-876 SLDPLC
+876 SMDPLC

-897 PLKYVDPDGNQPRP
+897 PLKYVDPDGKQVIPVPAPVPIPLPIYYPPHQTSTISDQDIIRAVNSGVEGVKRTMQTNLVILSAVFLPALSSLSPAINPDYEHQRNRDRRNKRELDQQQANIANSIDTNISGTMPNGDPAPKRDPNDGRKGTKTAFGVITVAAGVSSVLELTNPDPSKDAVEAHKEKAKSIQSQPRQ
-911 LRPPVRRGYRNA
+911 ND
-923 GRPNPYVFY
+923 
-932 PRGIKPQSYM
+932 Q
-942 QITNLSYT
+942 
-950 GNGLRQIMPI
+950 GLWKRLKEWI
-960 GPQTFLETVNTPG
+960 F
-973 GNRVQINSNNI
+973 
-984 PGRALTGFGEYYD
+984 
-997 SYIDFKNKLASLV
+997 NK
-1010 STVKY
+1010 
-1015 GEDGVIQNSTELV
+1015 
-1028 INDPNLAI
+1028 
-1036 QQLSYEAK
+1036 
-1044 AAEMNESLGE
+1044 
-1054 LDFTGKSLEEMVEM
+1054 
-1068 STERKA
+1068 
-1074 AIQEKLGLSPK
+1074 
-1085 DLIMIELFTNPN
+1085 
-1097 AFQSTQQERRI
+1097 
-1108 LPEFNQR
+1108 

>member
-1 MKHVYILLILS
+1 MPKLPFYRNH
-12 ILDWKPVFSQDDNQN
+12 PRFNC
-27 YIRTR
+27 
-32 VMLDENASK
+32 
-41 YLETVQYYDGLGR
+41 
-54 PYLNVQK
+54 LN
-61 NITPSGANLSTLR
+61 
-74 EYDALGR
+74 
-81 ESKTWL
+81 
-87 PYVNSLD
+87 
-94 YLSPEDIK
+94 
-102 KKIST
+102 
-107 TYGGDPRAF
+107 
-116 NESVYEASPLNR
+116 
-128 VVRQYGAGSS
+128 
-138 WAARPVSTDY
+138 
-148 LTNTA
+148 
-153 TGALA
+153 
-158 CKLYKLDDSGT
+158 
-169 LTQGGN
+169 
-175 YSGGSLYVNK
+175 
-185 VTDEDGNPSYSFV
+185 
-198 DMLGQTVLT
+198 
-207 RQTSAGETYDTYYVY
+207 
-222 DDFGNLRFVLP
+222 
-233 PACQDT
+233 
-239 PELSFYGY
+239 
-247 QYKYDARNRC
+247 
-257 IEKTLPGCRPI
+257 
-268 YYVYDRA
+268 
-275 DNPVLS
+275 
-281 QDGIQRA
+281 
-288 RNEWSFTLYDT
+288 
-299 FGRVVVTG
+299 
-307 LIQTQSSREEL
+307 
-318 ADKYKETLFRAS
+318 
-330 LTQNCPYDL
+330 
-339 NKADNLFGYETSVLS
+339 
-354 GYGVKVLIVNYYD
+354 
-367 RYDFLSFELFQ
+367 
-378 YRGMDYVE
+378 
-386 DTSFGVRHESA
+386 
-397 QGLLTGSYVRQL
+397 
-409 DNLGKGE
+409 
-416 FAVHYYDVRGRE
+416 
-428 IQKRSSLLPSGHL
+428 
-441 DCTWTRYGFTG
+441 
-452 QPLCVKYKHSSVYGI
+452 
-467 YPYPPG
+467 
-473 DPRGDNSQEEL
+473 PRGDNSQEEL

-549 SFVQRLYYDTGSG
+549 SFVQKLYYDTGSG

-575 IGYEQNGYSY
+575 IGYEQNGHSY

-605 AGGSVPYSELYEYDR
+605 AGSSVPYSELYEYDK

-646 HVKKVSSGSP
+646 QIKKVSSGSP

-765 SWYGDT
+765 SWYGHG
-771 PRMFMVQTPEGY
+771 PKMFMVQTSEGY

-876 SLDPLC
+876 SMDPLC

-897 PLKYVDPDGNQPRP
+897 PLKYVDPDGKQVIPVPAPVPIPLPIYYPPHQTSTISDQDIIRAVNSGVEGVKRTMQTNLVILSAVFLPALSSLSPAINPDYEHQRNRDRRNKRELDQQQANIANSIDTNISGTMPNGDPAPKRDPNDGRKGTKTAFGVITVAAGVSSVLELTNPDPSKDAVEAHKEKAKSIQSQPRQ
-911 LRPPVRRGYRNA
+911 ND
-923 GRPNPYVFY
+923 
-932 PRGIKPQSYM
+932 Q
-942 QITNLSYT
+942 
-950 GNGLRQIMPI
+950 GLWKRLKEWI
-960 GPQTFLETVNTPG
+960 F
-973 GNRVQINSNNI
+973 
-984 PGRALTGFGEYYD
+984 
-997 SYIDFKNKLASLV
+997 NK
-1010 STVKY
+1010 
-1015 GEDGVIQNSTELV
+1015 
-1028 INDPNLAI
+1028 
-1036 QQLSYEAK
+1036 
-1044 AAEMNESLGE
+1044 
-1054 LDFTGKSLEEMVEM
+1054 
-1068 STERKA
+1068 
-1074 AIQEKLGLSPK
+1074 
-1085 DLIMIELFTNPN
+1085 
-1097 AFQSTQQERRI
+1097 
-1108 LPEFNQR
+1108 

>member
-1 MKHVYILLILS
+1 MKHIYILLVLS
-12 ILDWKPVFSQDDNQN
+12 ILGWAPVFSQDNNQN

-61 NITPSGANLSTLR
+61 NITPSGFNLSTLR

-81 ESKTWL
+81 ESKNWL

-102 KKIST
+102 KKISS

-128 VVRQYGAGSS
+128 VVRQYGAGNS

-239 PELSFYGY
+239 PELSLYGY

-275 DNPVLS
+275 DNQVLS
-281 QDGIQRA
+281 QDGVQRA
-288 RNEWSFTLYDT
+288 RNEWTFNLYDT
-299 FGRVVVTG
+299 FSRVVVTG

-441 DCTWTRYGFTG
+441 DYTWTKYSFTG
-452 QPLCVKYKHSSVYGI
+452 QPLCVKYKHSSAYGI

-473 DPRGDNSQEEL
+473 DPRGDNGQEEL

-533 RYEYNI
+533 RYEYTI

-575 IGYEQNGYSY
+575 IGYEQNGHSY

-605 AGGSVPYSELYEYDR
+605 TGGSIPYSELYEYDR

-646 HVKKVSSGSP
+646 HVKKVSSGSL

-703 PDTIQFQNG
+703 PDTVQFQNG

-746 GNAYYDVSTDE
+746 GNASYSTSTDE

-783 VGADYVGIDSHR
+783 VGANYVGIDSHR

-876 SLDPLC
+876 SMDPLC

-892 YCLNN
+892 YCRNN
-897 PLKYVDPDGNQPRP
+897 P
-911 LRPPVRRGYRNA
+911 
-923 GRPNPYVFY
+923 
-932 PRGIKPQSYM
+932 I
-942 QITNLSYT
+942 
-950 GNGLRQIMPI
+950 
-960 GPQTFLETVNTPG
+960 
-973 GNRVQINSNNI
+973 NRI
-984 PGRALTGFGEYYD
+984 
-997 SYIDFKNKLASLV
+997 
-1010 STVKY
+1010 
-1015 GEDGVIQNSTELV
+1015 
-1028 INDPNLAI
+1028 
-1036 QQLSYEAK
+1036 
-1044 AAEMNESLGE
+1044 
-1054 LDFTGKSLEEMVEM
+1054 DFTGKWDVNIHLYNNRSQYGYGVAIVTDRNNKEIYRFTVRAEGVKGKERSRTGADTPLSTYDIPDNQPWLTGGSRASYGPNARLNMNGESGEIATSGRSSIRIHGGRQETYNEKTGKWVAMSKPQLKKTYGCLRAYDADMKTFQEITNSLEATDELEIPGKVVIEDDL
-1068 STERKA
+1068 E
-1074 AIQEKLGLSPK
+1074 QELVPSENNSVGFDIKYKVPQEELDYWSMIANKL
-1085 DLIMIELFTNPN
+1085 IESLNTNW
-1097 AFQSTQQERRI
+1097 
-1108 LPEFNQR
+1108 

>member
-1 MKHVYILLILS
+1 MPKLPFYRNH
-12 ILDWKPVFSQDDNQN
+12 PRFNC
-27 YIRTR
+27 
-32 VMLDENASK
+32 
-41 YLETVQYYDGLGR
+41 
-54 PYLNVQK
+54 LN
-61 NITPSGANLSTLR
+61 
-74 EYDALGR
+74 
-81 ESKTWL
+81 
-87 PYVNSLD
+87 
-94 YLSPEDIK
+94 
-102 KKIST
+102 
-107 TYGGDPRAF
+107 
-116 NESVYEASPLNR
+116 
-128 VVRQYGAGSS
+128 
-138 WAARPVSTDY
+138 
-148 LTNTA
+148 
-153 TGALA
+153 
-158 CKLYKLDDSGT
+158 
-169 LTQGGN
+169 
-175 YSGGSLYVNK
+175 
-185 VTDEDGNPSYSFV
+185 
-198 DMLGQTVLT
+198 
-207 RQTSAGETYDTYYVY
+207 
-222 DDFGNLRFVLP
+222 
-233 PACQDT
+233 
-239 PELSFYGY
+239 
-247 QYKYDARNRC
+247 
-257 IEKTLPGCRPI
+257 
-268 YYVYDRA
+268 
-275 DNPVLS
+275 
-281 QDGIQRA
+281 
-288 RNEWSFTLYDT
+288 
-299 FGRVVVTG
+299 
-307 LIQTQSSREEL
+307 
-318 ADKYKETLFRAS
+318 
-330 LTQNCPYDL
+330 
-339 NKADNLFGYETSVLS
+339 
-354 GYGVKVLIVNYYD
+354 
-367 RYDFLSFELFQ
+367 
-378 YRGMDYVE
+378 
-386 DTSFGVRHESA
+386 
-397 QGLLTGSYVRQL
+397 
-409 DNLGKGE
+409 
-416 FAVHYYDVRGRE
+416 
-428 IQKRSSLLPSGHL
+428 
-441 DCTWTRYGFTG
+441 
-452 QPLCVKYKHSSVYGI
+452 
-467 YPYPPG
+467 
-473 DPRGDNSQEEL
+473 PRGDNSQEEL

-522 EKRRHNDMDTV
+522 EKRRHNDIDTV

-575 IGYEQNGYSY
+575 IGYEQNGHSY

-605 AGGSVPYSELYEYDR
+605 AGGSIPYSELYEYDK

-646 HVKKVSSGSP
+646 QIKKVSSGSP

-765 SWYGDT
+765 SWYGHG
-771 PRMFMVQTPEGY
+771 PKMFMVQTSEGY

-897 PLKYVDPDGNQPRP
+897 PLKYVDPDGKQVIPVPAPVPIPLPIYYPPHQTSTISDQDIIRAVNSGVEGVKRTMQTNLVILSAVFLPALSSLSPAINPDYEHQRNRDRRNKRELDQQQANIANSIDTNISGTMPNGDPAPKRDPNDGRKGTKTAFGVITVAAGVSSVLELTNPDPSKDAVEAHKEKAKSIQSQPRQ
-911 LRPPVRRGYRNA
+911 ND
-923 GRPNPYVFY
+923 
-932 PRGIKPQSYM
+932 Q
-942 QITNLSYT
+942 
-950 GNGLRQIMPI
+950 GLWKRLKEWI
-960 GPQTFLETVNTPG
+960 F
-973 GNRVQINSNNI
+973 
-984 PGRALTGFGEYYD
+984 
-997 SYIDFKNKLASLV
+997 NK
-1010 STVKY
+1010 
-1015 GEDGVIQNSTELV
+1015 
-1028 INDPNLAI
+1028 
-1036 QQLSYEAK
+1036 
-1044 AAEMNESLGE
+1044 
-1054 LDFTGKSLEEMVEM
+1054 
-1068 STERKA
+1068 
-1074 AIQEKLGLSPK
+1074 
-1085 DLIMIELFTNPN
+1085 
-1097 AFQSTQQERRI
+1097 
-1108 LPEFNQR
+1108 

>member
-1 MKHVYILLILS
+1 MPKLPFYRNH
-12 ILDWKPVFSQDDNQN
+12 PRFNC
-27 YIRTR
+27 
-32 VMLDENASK
+32 
-41 YLETVQYYDGLGR
+41 
-54 PYLNVQK
+54 LN
-61 NITPSGANLSTLR
+61 
-74 EYDALGR
+74 
-81 ESKTWL
+81 
-87 PYVNSLD
+87 
-94 YLSPEDIK
+94 
-102 KKIST
+102 
-107 TYGGDPRAF
+107 
-116 NESVYEASPLNR
+116 
-128 VVRQYGAGSS
+128 
-138 WAARPVSTDY
+138 
-148 LTNTA
+148 
-153 TGALA
+153 
-158 CKLYKLDDSGT
+158 
-169 LTQGGN
+169 
-175 YSGGSLYVNK
+175 
-185 VTDEDGNPSYSFV
+185 
-198 DMLGQTVLT
+198 
-207 RQTSAGETYDTYYVY
+207 
-222 DDFGNLRFVLP
+222 
-233 PACQDT
+233 
-239 PELSFYGY
+239 
-247 QYKYDARNRC
+247 
-257 IEKTLPGCRPI
+257 
-268 YYVYDRA
+268 
-275 DNPVLS
+275 
-281 QDGIQRA
+281 
-288 RNEWSFTLYDT
+288 
-299 FGRVVVTG
+299 
-307 LIQTQSSREEL
+307 
-318 ADKYKETLFRAS
+318 
-330 LTQNCPYDL
+330 
-339 NKADNLFGYETSVLS
+339 
-354 GYGVKVLIVNYYD
+354 
-367 RYDFLSFELFQ
+367 
-378 YRGMDYVE
+378 
-386 DTSFGVRHESA
+386 
-397 QGLLTGSYVRQL
+397 
-409 DNLGKGE
+409 
-416 FAVHYYDVRGRE
+416 
-428 IQKRSSLLPSGHL
+428 
-441 DCTWTRYGFTG
+441 
-452 QPLCVKYKHSSVYGI
+452 
-467 YPYPPG
+467 
-473 DPRGDNSQEEL
+473 PRGDNSQEEL

-549 SFVQRLYYDTGSG
+549 SFVQKLYYDTGSG

-575 IGYEQNGYSY
+575 IGYEQNGHSY

-598 AANSYDK
+598 AANSSDN
-605 AGGSVPYSELYEYDR
+605 AGGSIPYSELYEYDR
-620 MGNITYLERKL
+620 MGNITCLERQL

-646 HVKKVSSGSP
+646 HIKKVSSGSP

-703 PDTIQFQNG
+703 PDTVQFQNG

-746 GNAYYDVSTDE
+746 GNASYSTSTDE

-783 VGADYVGIDSHR
+783 VGANYVGIDSHR

-876 SLDPLC
+876 SMDPLC

-897 PLKYVDPDGNQPRP
+897 PLKYVDPDGKQVIPVPAPVPIPLPIYYPPHQTSTISDQDIIRAVNSGVEGIKRTMQTNLVILSAVFLPAWSSLSPAINPDYKHQRNRDRRNKRELDQQQANIANSIDTNISGTMPNGDPAPKRDPNDGRKGTKTAFGVITVAAGVSSVLELTNPDPSKDAVEAHKEKAKSIQSQPRQ
-911 LRPPVRRGYRNA
+911 ND
-923 GRPNPYVFY
+923 
-932 PRGIKPQSYM
+932 Q
-942 QITNLSYT
+942 
-950 GNGLRQIMPI
+950 GLWKRLKEWI
-960 GPQTFLETVNTPG
+960 F
-973 GNRVQINSNNI
+973 
-984 PGRALTGFGEYYD
+984 
-997 SYIDFKNKLASLV
+997 NK
-1010 STVKY
+1010 
-1015 GEDGVIQNSTELV
+1015 
-1028 INDPNLAI
+1028 
-1036 QQLSYEAK
+1036 
-1044 AAEMNESLGE
+1044 
-1054 LDFTGKSLEEMVEM
+1054 
-1068 STERKA
+1068 
-1074 AIQEKLGLSPK
+1074 
-1085 DLIMIELFTNPN
+1085 
-1097 AFQSTQQERRI
+1097 
-1108 LPEFNQR
+1108 

>member
-1 MKHVYILLILS
+1 MPKLPFYRNH
-12 ILDWKPVFSQDDNQN
+12 PRFNC
-27 YIRTR
+27 
-32 VMLDENASK
+32 
-41 YLETVQYYDGLGR
+41 
-54 PYLNVQK
+54 LN
-61 NITPSGANLSTLR
+61 
-74 EYDALGR
+74 
-81 ESKTWL
+81 
-87 PYVNSLD
+87 
-94 YLSPEDIK
+94 
-102 KKIST
+102 
-107 TYGGDPRAF
+107 
-116 NESVYEASPLNR
+116 
-128 VVRQYGAGSS
+128 
-138 WAARPVSTDY
+138 
-148 LTNTA
+148 
-153 TGALA
+153 
-158 CKLYKLDDSGT
+158 
-169 LTQGGN
+169 
-175 YSGGSLYVNK
+175 
-185 VTDEDGNPSYSFV
+185 
-198 DMLGQTVLT
+198 
-207 RQTSAGETYDTYYVY
+207 
-222 DDFGNLRFVLP
+222 
-233 PACQDT
+233 
-239 PELSFYGY
+239 
-247 QYKYDARNRC
+247 
-257 IEKTLPGCRPI
+257 
-268 YYVYDRA
+268 
-275 DNPVLS
+275 
-281 QDGIQRA
+281 
-288 RNEWSFTLYDT
+288 
-299 FGRVVVTG
+299 
-307 LIQTQSSREEL
+307 
-318 ADKYKETLFRAS
+318 
-330 LTQNCPYDL
+330 
-339 NKADNLFGYETSVLS
+339 
-354 GYGVKVLIVNYYD
+354 
-367 RYDFLSFELFQ
+367 
-378 YRGMDYVE
+378 
-386 DTSFGVRHESA
+386 
-397 QGLLTGSYVRQL
+397 
-409 DNLGKGE
+409 
-416 FAVHYYDVRGRE
+416 
-428 IQKRSSLLPSGHL
+428 
-441 DCTWTRYGFTG
+441 
-452 QPLCVKYKHSSVYGI
+452 
-467 YPYPPG
+467 
-473 DPRGDNSQEEL
+473 PRGDNSQEEL

-549 SFVQRLYYDTGSG
+549 SFVQKLYYDTGSG

-575 IGYEQNGYSY
+575 IGYEQNGHSY

-605 AGGSVPYSELYEYDR
+605 AGSSVPYSELYEYDK

-646 HVKKVSSGSP
+646 QIKKVSSGSP

-765 SWYGDT
+765 SWYGHG
-771 PRMFMVQTPEGY
+771 PKMFMVQTSEGY

-897 PLKYVDPDGNQPRP
+897 PLKYVDPDGKQVIPVPAPVPIPLPIYYPPHQTSTISDQDIIRAVNSGVEGVKRTMQTNLVILSAVFLPALSSLSPAINPDYEHQRNRDRRNKRELDQQQANIANSIDTNISGTMPNGDPAPKRDPNDGRKGTKTAFGVITVAAGVSSVLELTNPDPSKDAVEAHKEKAKSIQSQPRQ
-911 LRPPVRRGYRNA
+911 ND
-923 GRPNPYVFY
+923 
-932 PRGIKPQSYM
+932 Q
-942 QITNLSYT
+942 
-950 GNGLRQIMPI
+950 GLWKRLKEWI
-960 GPQTFLETVNTPG
+960 F
-973 GNRVQINSNNI
+973 
-984 PGRALTGFGEYYD
+984 
-997 SYIDFKNKLASLV
+997 NK
-1010 STVKY
+1010 
-1015 GEDGVIQNSTELV
+1015 
-1028 INDPNLAI
+1028 
-1036 QQLSYEAK
+1036 
-1044 AAEMNESLGE
+1044 
-1054 LDFTGKSLEEMVEM
+1054 
-1068 STERKA
+1068 
-1074 AIQEKLGLSPK
+1074 
-1085 DLIMIELFTNPN
+1085 
-1097 AFQSTQQERRI
+1097 
-1108 LPEFNQR
+1108 

>member
-1 MKHVYILLILS
+1 MPKLPFYRNH
-12 ILDWKPVFSQDDNQN
+12 PRFNC
-27 YIRTR
+27 
-32 VMLDENASK
+32 
-41 YLETVQYYDGLGR
+41 
-54 PYLNVQK
+54 LN
-61 NITPSGANLSTLR
+61 
-74 EYDALGR
+74 
-81 ESKTWL
+81 
-87 PYVNSLD
+87 
-94 YLSPEDIK
+94 
-102 KKIST
+102 
-107 TYGGDPRAF
+107 
-116 NESVYEASPLNR
+116 
-128 VVRQYGAGSS
+128 
-138 WAARPVSTDY
+138 
-148 LTNTA
+148 
-153 TGALA
+153 
-158 CKLYKLDDSGT
+158 
-169 LTQGGN
+169 
-175 YSGGSLYVNK
+175 
-185 VTDEDGNPSYSFV
+185 
-198 DMLGQTVLT
+198 
-207 RQTSAGETYDTYYVY
+207 
-222 DDFGNLRFVLP
+222 
-233 PACQDT
+233 
-239 PELSFYGY
+239 
-247 QYKYDARNRC
+247 
-257 IEKTLPGCRPI
+257 
-268 YYVYDRA
+268 
-275 DNPVLS
+275 
-281 QDGIQRA
+281 
-288 RNEWSFTLYDT
+288 
-299 FGRVVVTG
+299 
-307 LIQTQSSREEL
+307 
-318 ADKYKETLFRAS
+318 
-330 LTQNCPYDL
+330 
-339 NKADNLFGYETSVLS
+339 
-354 GYGVKVLIVNYYD
+354 
-367 RYDFLSFELFQ
+367 
-378 YRGMDYVE
+378 
-386 DTSFGVRHESA
+386 
-397 QGLLTGSYVRQL
+397 
-409 DNLGKGE
+409 
-416 FAVHYYDVRGRE
+416 
-428 IQKRSSLLPSGHL
+428 
-441 DCTWTRYGFTG
+441 
-452 QPLCVKYKHSSVYGI
+452 
-467 YPYPPG
+467 
-473 DPRGDNSQEEL
+473 PRGDNSQEEL

-575 IGYEQNGYSY
+575 IGYEQNGHSY

-605 AGGSVPYSELYEYDR
+605 AGSSVPYSELYEYDK

-646 HVKKVSSGSP
+646 QIKKVSSGSP

-765 SWYGDT
+765 SWYGHG
-771 PRMFMVQTPEGY
+771 PKMFMVQTSEGY

-897 PLKYVDPDGNQPRP
+897 PLKYVDPDGKQVIPVPAPVPIPLPIYYPPHQTSTISDQDIIRAVNSGVEGVKRTMQTNLVILSAVFLPALSSLSPAINPDYEHQRNRDRRNKRELDQQQANIANSIDTNISGTMPNGDPAPKRDPNDGRKGTKTAFGVITVAAGVSSVLELTNPDPSKDAVEAHKEKAKSIQSQPRQ
-911 LRPPVRRGYRNA
+911 ND
-923 GRPNPYVFY
+923 
-932 PRGIKPQSYM
+932 Q
-942 QITNLSYT
+942 
-950 GNGLRQIMPI
+950 GLWKRLKEWI
-960 GPQTFLETVNTPG
+960 F
-973 GNRVQINSNNI
+973 
-984 PGRALTGFGEYYD
+984 
-997 SYIDFKNKLASLV
+997 NK
-1010 STVKY
+1010 
-1015 GEDGVIQNSTELV
+1015 
-1028 INDPNLAI
+1028 
-1036 QQLSYEAK
+1036 
-1044 AAEMNESLGE
+1044 
-1054 LDFTGKSLEEMVEM
+1054 
-1068 STERKA
+1068 
-1074 AIQEKLGLSPK
+1074 
-1085 DLIMIELFTNPN
+1085 
-1097 AFQSTQQERRI
+1097 
-1108 LPEFNQR
+1108 

>member
-1 MKHVYILLILS
+1 MPKLPFYRNH
-12 ILDWKPVFSQDDNQN
+12 PRFNC
-27 YIRTR
+27 
-32 VMLDENASK
+32 
-41 YLETVQYYDGLGR
+41 
-54 PYLNVQK
+54 LN
-61 NITPSGANLSTLR
+61 
-74 EYDALGR
+74 
-81 ESKTWL
+81 
-87 PYVNSLD
+87 
-94 YLSPEDIK
+94 
-102 KKIST
+102 
-107 TYGGDPRAF
+107 
-116 NESVYEASPLNR
+116 
-128 VVRQYGAGSS
+128 
-138 WAARPVSTDY
+138 
-148 LTNTA
+148 
-153 TGALA
+153 
-158 CKLYKLDDSGT
+158 
-169 LTQGGN
+169 
-175 YSGGSLYVNK
+175 
-185 VTDEDGNPSYSFV
+185 
-198 DMLGQTVLT
+198 
-207 RQTSAGETYDTYYVY
+207 
-222 DDFGNLRFVLP
+222 
-233 PACQDT
+233 
-239 PELSFYGY
+239 
-247 QYKYDARNRC
+247 
-257 IEKTLPGCRPI
+257 
-268 YYVYDRA
+268 
-275 DNPVLS
+275 
-281 QDGIQRA
+281 
-288 RNEWSFTLYDT
+288 
-299 FGRVVVTG
+299 
-307 LIQTQSSREEL
+307 
-318 ADKYKETLFRAS
+318 
-330 LTQNCPYDL
+330 
-339 NKADNLFGYETSVLS
+339 
-354 GYGVKVLIVNYYD
+354 
-367 RYDFLSFELFQ
+367 
-378 YRGMDYVE
+378 
-386 DTSFGVRHESA
+386 
-397 QGLLTGSYVRQL
+397 
-409 DNLGKGE
+409 
-416 FAVHYYDVRGRE
+416 
-428 IQKRSSLLPSGHL
+428 
-441 DCTWTRYGFTG
+441 
-452 QPLCVKYKHSSVYGI
+452 
-467 YPYPPG
+467 
-473 DPRGDNSQEEL
+473 PRGDNSQEEL

-549 SFVQRLYYDTGSG
+549 SFVQKLYYDTGSG

-575 IGYEQNGYSY
+575 IGYEQNGHSY

-605 AGGSVPYSELYEYDR
+605 AGGSIPYSELYEYDR
-620 MGNITYLERKL
+620 MGNITCLERQL

-646 HVKKVSSGSP
+646 HIKKVSSGSP

-783 VGADYVGIDSHR
+783 VGANYVGIDSHR

-830 GVLFDRST
+830 GVLFGRST

-876 SLDPLC
+876 SMDPLC

-897 PLKYVDPDGNQPRP
+897 PLKYVDPDGKQVIPVPAPVPIPLPIYYPPHQTSTISDQDIIRAVNSGVEGIKRTMQTNLVILSAVFLPAWSSLSPAINPDYKHQRNRDRRNKRELDQQQANIANSIDTNISGTMPNGDPAPKRDPNDGRKGTKTAFGVITVAAGVSSVLELTNPDPSKDAVEAHKEKAKSIQSQPRQ
-911 LRPPVRRGYRNA
+911 ND
-923 GRPNPYVFY
+923 
-932 PRGIKPQSYM
+932 Q
-942 QITNLSYT
+942 
-950 GNGLRQIMPI
+950 GLWKRLKEWI
-960 GPQTFLETVNTPG
+960 F
-973 GNRVQINSNNI
+973 
-984 PGRALTGFGEYYD
+984 
-997 SYIDFKNKLASLV
+997 NK
-1010 STVKY
+1010 
-1015 GEDGVIQNSTELV
+1015 
-1028 INDPNLAI
+1028 
-1036 QQLSYEAK
+1036 
-1044 AAEMNESLGE
+1044 
-1054 LDFTGKSLEEMVEM
+1054 
-1068 STERKA
+1068 
-1074 AIQEKLGLSPK
+1074 
-1085 DLIMIELFTNPN
+1085 
-1097 AFQSTQQERRI
+1097 
-1108 LPEFNQR
+1108 

>member
-1 MKHVYILLILS
+1 MTT
-12 ILDWKPVFSQDDNQN
+12 F
-27 YIRTR
+27 
-32 VMLDENASK
+32 E
-41 YLETVQYYDGLGR
+41 
-54 PYLNVQK
+54 
-61 NITPSGANLSTLR
+61 
-74 EYDALGR
+74 DALGR

-94 YLSPEDIK
+94 YLSPEEIK

-128 VVRQYGAGSS
+128 VIKQYGAGNS
-138 WAARPVSTDY
+138 WATHPVSTDY
-148 LTNTA
+148 LANTA
-153 TGALA
+153 TGVLA
-158 CKLYKLDDSGT
+158 CKLYKLDNSGM
-169 LTQGGN
+169 LIQGGN

-222 DDFGNLRFVLP
+222 DDSGNLRFVLP
-233 PACQDT
+233 PAYQDT
-239 PELSFYGY
+239 PELSLYGY

-257 IEKTLPGCRPI
+257 IEKTLPGCQPI

-281 QDGIQRA
+281 QDGVQRT
-288 RNEWSFTLYDT
+288 RHEWTFNLYDT
-299 FGRVVVTG
+299 FGRMVVTG
-307 LIQTQSSREEL
+307 LIQTQSSREQL
-318 ADKYKETLFRAS
+318 ADKYKDILFKAS
-330 LTQNCPYDL
+330 LAQNCSYDL

-354 GYGVKVLIVNYYD
+354 GYSVKVLIVNYYD

-378 YRGMDYVE
+378 YRGLDYVD
-386 DTSFGVRHESA
+386 DTFFGVKHESA
-397 QGLLTGSYVRQL
+397 QGLLTGTYVRQL
-409 DNLGKGE
+409 DDLGKGE
-416 FAVHYYDVRGRE
+416 FSVHYYDVKGRE
-428 IQKRSSLLPSGHL
+428 VQKRSSLLPYGHS
-441 DCTWTRYGFTG
+441 DYTWTKYNFTG
-452 QPLCVKYKHSSVYGI
+452 QPLCVKFKHSSVYGI

-484 YEYEYDNAGRPVKT
+484 YEYEYDNAGRAVKT

-522 EKRRHNDMDTV
+522 EKRRHNGMDTV

-539 RNWVSAIKSR
+539 RNWVSAVKSR
-549 SFVQRLYYDTGSG
+549 SFVQMLYYETGFSAP
-562 SGFVPRYNGNIAG
+562 GFPSRYNGNITG
-575 IGYEQNGYSY
+575 IKYEQNGHSY
-585 NYLFLYDGLNRLT
+585 NYLFHYDGLNRLT
-598 AANSYDK
+598 TANSYDK
-605 AGGSVPYSELYEYDR
+605 TGNGIPYSELYEYDK

-631 GENKTDALNI
+631 GANKTDALNFE
-641 QYTGN
+641 YTGN
-646 HVKKVSSGSP
+646 QIKKVSSVSP
-656 VSGYDFGSMSYPDL
+656 ALGYDFGSMTYPDL

-746 GNAYYDVSTDE
+746 GNASYDVSTDE
-757 WDGHYMYR
+757 WDSHYMYR
-765 SWYGDT
+765 SWYGHS

-814 NSQGYYADQ
+814 NSQGYYSDQ

-830 GVLFDRST
+830 GVLFDRSA

-867 QYSIIPSFT
+867 QDPVIPSFT
-876 SLDPLC
+876 SIDPLC

-892 YCLNN
+892 YCVNN
-897 PLKYVDPDGNQPRP
+897 PVRYIDPDGKDW
-911 LRPPVRRGYRNA
+911 YE
-923 GRPNPYVFY
+923 
-932 PRGIKPQSYM
+932 
-942 QITNLSYT
+942 YT
-950 GNGLRQIMPI
+950 DKDGNT
-960 GPQTFLETVNTPG
+960 QTMWRKSQDKTYKDG
-973 GNRVQINSNNI
+973 SGNIWNNI
-984 PGRALTGFGEYYD
+984 GENYLSINGDNATLFTQHKNDKGELYLSSSSYNLANEKSTKTLTSTLGDILSEGSAVAGGLGGYAEGSNVTFRLTNSKGALEFKFYTNGWKGNQWVTTNSISRIGKGVGYFG
-997 SYIDFKNKLASLV
+997 KMLGGLGTLASAYQFRQASTLEGQFEHGLDVFMGGIGFFPVVGTGV
-1010 STVKY
+1010 SLYWPFGGKKIHYMYVNKVLMPQIKM
-1015 GEDGVIQNSTELV
+1015 G
-1028 INDPNLAI
+1028 INP
-1036 QQLSYEAK
+1036 
-1044 AAEMNESLGE
+1044 
-1054 LDFTGKSLEEMVEM
+1054 
-1068 STERKA
+1068 
-1074 AIQEKLGLSPK
+1074 GLPAYQPFK
-1085 DLIMIELFTNPN
+1085 
-1097 AFQSTQQERRI
+1097 
-1108 LPEFNQR
+1108 

>member
-1 MKHVYILLILS
+1 MPKLPFYRNH
-12 ILDWKPVFSQDDNQN
+12 PRFNC
-27 YIRTR
+27 
-32 VMLDENASK
+32 
-41 YLETVQYYDGLGR
+41 
-54 PYLNVQK
+54 LN
-61 NITPSGANLSTLR
+61 
-74 EYDALGR
+74 
-81 ESKTWL
+81 
-87 PYVNSLD
+87 
-94 YLSPEDIK
+94 
-102 KKIST
+102 
-107 TYGGDPRAF
+107 
-116 NESVYEASPLNR
+116 
-128 VVRQYGAGSS
+128 
-138 WAARPVSTDY
+138 
-148 LTNTA
+148 
-153 TGALA
+153 
-158 CKLYKLDDSGT
+158 
-169 LTQGGN
+169 
-175 YSGGSLYVNK
+175 
-185 VTDEDGNPSYSFV
+185 
-198 DMLGQTVLT
+198 
-207 RQTSAGETYDTYYVY
+207 
-222 DDFGNLRFVLP
+222 
-233 PACQDT
+233 
-239 PELSFYGY
+239 
-247 QYKYDARNRC
+247 
-257 IEKTLPGCRPI
+257 
-268 YYVYDRA
+268 
-275 DNPVLS
+275 
-281 QDGIQRA
+281 
-288 RNEWSFTLYDT
+288 
-299 FGRVVVTG
+299 
-307 LIQTQSSREEL
+307 
-318 ADKYKETLFRAS
+318 
-330 LTQNCPYDL
+330 
-339 NKADNLFGYETSVLS
+339 
-354 GYGVKVLIVNYYD
+354 
-367 RYDFLSFELFQ
+367 
-378 YRGMDYVE
+378 
-386 DTSFGVRHESA
+386 
-397 QGLLTGSYVRQL
+397 
-409 DNLGKGE
+409 
-416 FAVHYYDVRGRE
+416 
-428 IQKRSSLLPSGHL
+428 
-441 DCTWTRYGFTG
+441 
-452 QPLCVKYKHSSVYGI
+452 
-467 YPYPPG
+467 
-473 DPRGDNSQEEL
+473 PRGDNGQEEL
-484 YEYEYDNAGRPVKT
+484 YEYEYDNAGRPAKT

-575 IGYEQNGYSY
+575 IGYEQNGHSY
-585 NYLFLYDGLNRLT
+585 NYLFLYDGLDRLT

-605 AGGSVPYSELYEYDR
+605 TGGSIPYSELYEYDR
-620 MGNITYLERKL
+620 MGNITCLERQL

-646 HVKKVSSGSP
+646 HIKKVSSGSP

-830 GVLFDRST
+830 GVLFGRST

-897 PLKYVDPDGNQPRP
+897 PLKYVDPDGKQVIPVPAPVPIPLPIYYPPHQTSTISDQDIIRAVNSGVEGVKRTMQTNLVILSAVFLPAWSSLSPAINPDYKHQRNRDRRNKRELDQQQANIANSIDTNISGTMPNGDPAPKRDPNDGRKGTKTAFGVITVAAGVSSVLELTNPDPSKDAVEAHKEKAKSIQSQPRQ
-911 LRPPVRRGYRNA
+911 ND
-923 GRPNPYVFY
+923 
-932 PRGIKPQSYM
+932 Q
-942 QITNLSYT
+942 
-950 GNGLRQIMPI
+950 GLWKRLKEWI
-960 GPQTFLETVNTPG
+960 F
-973 GNRVQINSNNI
+973 
-984 PGRALTGFGEYYD
+984 
-997 SYIDFKNKLASLV
+997 NK
-1010 STVKY
+1010 
-1015 GEDGVIQNSTELV
+1015 
-1028 INDPNLAI
+1028 
-1036 QQLSYEAK
+1036 
-1044 AAEMNESLGE
+1044 
-1054 LDFTGKSLEEMVEM
+1054 
-1068 STERKA
+1068 
-1074 AIQEKLGLSPK
+1074 
-1085 DLIMIELFTNPN
+1085 
-1097 AFQSTQQERRI
+1097 
-1108 LPEFNQR
+1108 

>member
-1 MKHVYILLILS
+1 MPKLPFYRNH
-12 ILDWKPVFSQDDNQN
+12 PRFNC
-27 YIRTR
+27 
-32 VMLDENASK
+32 
-41 YLETVQYYDGLGR
+41 
-54 PYLNVQK
+54 LN
-61 NITPSGANLSTLR
+61 
-74 EYDALGR
+74 
-81 ESKTWL
+81 
-87 PYVNSLD
+87 
-94 YLSPEDIK
+94 
-102 KKIST
+102 
-107 TYGGDPRAF
+107 
-116 NESVYEASPLNR
+116 
-128 VVRQYGAGSS
+128 
-138 WAARPVSTDY
+138 
-148 LTNTA
+148 
-153 TGALA
+153 
-158 CKLYKLDDSGT
+158 
-169 LTQGGN
+169 
-175 YSGGSLYVNK
+175 
-185 VTDEDGNPSYSFV
+185 
-198 DMLGQTVLT
+198 
-207 RQTSAGETYDTYYVY
+207 
-222 DDFGNLRFVLP
+222 
-233 PACQDT
+233 
-239 PELSFYGY
+239 
-247 QYKYDARNRC
+247 
-257 IEKTLPGCRPI
+257 
-268 YYVYDRA
+268 
-275 DNPVLS
+275 
-281 QDGIQRA
+281 
-288 RNEWSFTLYDT
+288 
-299 FGRVVVTG
+299 
-307 LIQTQSSREEL
+307 
-318 ADKYKETLFRAS
+318 
-330 LTQNCPYDL
+330 
-339 NKADNLFGYETSVLS
+339 
-354 GYGVKVLIVNYYD
+354 
-367 RYDFLSFELFQ
+367 
-378 YRGMDYVE
+378 
-386 DTSFGVRHESA
+386 
-397 QGLLTGSYVRQL
+397 
-409 DNLGKGE
+409 
-416 FAVHYYDVRGRE
+416 
-428 IQKRSSLLPSGHL
+428 
-441 DCTWTRYGFTG
+441 
-452 QPLCVKYKHSSVYGI
+452 
-467 YPYPPG
+467 
-473 DPRGDNSQEEL
+473 PRGDNSQEEL

-549 SFVQRLYYDTGSG
+549 SFVQKLYYDTGSG

-575 IGYEQNGYSY
+575 IGYEQNGHSY

-605 AGGSVPYSELYEYDR
+605 TGGSIPYSELYEYDR
-620 MGNITYLERKL
+620 MGNITCLERQL

-646 HVKKVSSGSP
+646 HIKKVSSGSP

-703 PDTIQFQNG
+703 PDTVQFQNG

-746 GNAYYDVSTDE
+746 GNASYSTSTDE

-783 VGADYVGIDSHR
+783 VGANYVGIDSHR

-876 SLDPLC
+876 SMDPLC

-897 PLKYVDPDGNQPRP
+897 PLKYVDPDGKQVIPVPAPVPIPLPIYYPPHQTSTISDQDIIRAVNSGVEGIKRTMQTNLVILSAVFLPAWSSLSPAINPDYKHQRNRDRRNKRELDQQQANIANSIDTNISGTMPNGDPAPKRDPNDGRKGTKTAFGVITVAAGVSSVLELTNPDPSKDAVEAHKEKAKSIQSQPRQ
-911 LRPPVRRGYRNA
+911 ND
-923 GRPNPYVFY
+923 
-932 PRGIKPQSYM
+932 Q
-942 QITNLSYT
+942 
-950 GNGLRQIMPI
+950 GLWKRLKEWI
-960 GPQTFLETVNTPG
+960 F
-973 GNRVQINSNNI
+973 
-984 PGRALTGFGEYYD
+984 
-997 SYIDFKNKLASLV
+997 NK
-1010 STVKY
+1010 
-1015 GEDGVIQNSTELV
+1015 
-1028 INDPNLAI
+1028 
-1036 QQLSYEAK
+1036 
-1044 AAEMNESLGE
+1044 
-1054 LDFTGKSLEEMVEM
+1054 
-1068 STERKA
+1068 
-1074 AIQEKLGLSPK
+1074 
-1085 DLIMIELFTNPN
+1085 
-1097 AFQSTQQERRI
+1097 
-1108 LPEFNQR
+1108 

>member
-1 MKHVYILLILS
+1 MPKLPFYRNH
-12 ILDWKPVFSQDDNQN
+12 PRFNC
-27 YIRTR
+27 
-32 VMLDENASK
+32 
-41 YLETVQYYDGLGR
+41 
-54 PYLNVQK
+54 LN
-61 NITPSGANLSTLR
+61 
-74 EYDALGR
+74 
-81 ESKTWL
+81 
-87 PYVNSLD
+87 
-94 YLSPEDIK
+94 
-102 KKIST
+102 
-107 TYGGDPRAF
+107 
-116 NESVYEASPLNR
+116 
-128 VVRQYGAGSS
+128 
-138 WAARPVSTDY
+138 
-148 LTNTA
+148 
-153 TGALA
+153 
-158 CKLYKLDDSGT
+158 
-169 LTQGGN
+169 
-175 YSGGSLYVNK
+175 
-185 VTDEDGNPSYSFV
+185 
-198 DMLGQTVLT
+198 
-207 RQTSAGETYDTYYVY
+207 
-222 DDFGNLRFVLP
+222 
-233 PACQDT
+233 
-239 PELSFYGY
+239 
-247 QYKYDARNRC
+247 
-257 IEKTLPGCRPI
+257 
-268 YYVYDRA
+268 
-275 DNPVLS
+275 
-281 QDGIQRA
+281 
-288 RNEWSFTLYDT
+288 
-299 FGRVVVTG
+299 
-307 LIQTQSSREEL
+307 
-318 ADKYKETLFRAS
+318 
-330 LTQNCPYDL
+330 
-339 NKADNLFGYETSVLS
+339 
-354 GYGVKVLIVNYYD
+354 
-367 RYDFLSFELFQ
+367 
-378 YRGMDYVE
+378 
-386 DTSFGVRHESA
+386 
-397 QGLLTGSYVRQL
+397 
-409 DNLGKGE
+409 
-416 FAVHYYDVRGRE
+416 
-428 IQKRSSLLPSGHL
+428 
-441 DCTWTRYGFTG
+441 
-452 QPLCVKYKHSSVYGI
+452 
-467 YPYPPG
+467 
-473 DPRGDNSQEEL
+473 PRGDNSQEEL

-533 RYEYNI
+533 RYEYTI

-575 IGYEQNGYSY
+575 IGYEQNGHSY

-605 AGGSVPYSELYEYDR
+605 AGGSIPYSELYEYDR
-620 MGNITYLERKL
+620 MGNITCLERQL

-646 HVKKVSSGSP
+646 HIKKVSSGSP

-783 VGADYVGIDSHR
+783 VGANYVGIDSHR

-830 GVLFDRST
+830 GVLFGRST

-876 SLDPLC
+876 SMDPLC

-897 PLKYVDPDGNQPRP
+897 PLKYVDPDGKQVIPVPAPVPIPLPIYYPPHQTSTISDQDIIRAVNSGVEGIKRTMQTNLVILSAVFLPAWSSLSPAINPDYKHQRNRDRRNKRELDQQQANIANSIDTNISGTMPNGDPAPKRDPNDGRKGTKTAFGVITVAAGVSSVLELTNPDPSKDAVEAHKEKAKSIQSQPRQ
-911 LRPPVRRGYRNA
+911 ND
-923 GRPNPYVFY
+923 
-932 PRGIKPQSYM
+932 Q
-942 QITNLSYT
+942 
-950 GNGLRQIMPI
+950 GLWKRLKEWI
-960 GPQTFLETVNTPG
+960 F
-973 GNRVQINSNNI
+973 
-984 PGRALTGFGEYYD
+984 
-997 SYIDFKNKLASLV
+997 NK
-1010 STVKY
+1010 
-1015 GEDGVIQNSTELV
+1015 
-1028 INDPNLAI
+1028 
-1036 QQLSYEAK
+1036 
-1044 AAEMNESLGE
+1044 
-1054 LDFTGKSLEEMVEM
+1054 
-1068 STERKA
+1068 
-1074 AIQEKLGLSPK
+1074 
-1085 DLIMIELFTNPN
+1085 
-1097 AFQSTQQERRI
+1097 
-1108 LPEFNQR
+1108 

>member
-1 MKHVYILLILS
+1 MPKLPFYRNH
-12 ILDWKPVFSQDDNQN
+12 PRFNC
-27 YIRTR
+27 
-32 VMLDENASK
+32 
-41 YLETVQYYDGLGR
+41 
-54 PYLNVQK
+54 LN
-61 NITPSGANLSTLR
+61 
-74 EYDALGR
+74 
-81 ESKTWL
+81 
-87 PYVNSLD
+87 
-94 YLSPEDIK
+94 
-102 KKIST
+102 
-107 TYGGDPRAF
+107 
-116 NESVYEASPLNR
+116 
-128 VVRQYGAGSS
+128 
-138 WAARPVSTDY
+138 
-148 LTNTA
+148 
-153 TGALA
+153 
-158 CKLYKLDDSGT
+158 
-169 LTQGGN
+169 
-175 YSGGSLYVNK
+175 
-185 VTDEDGNPSYSFV
+185 
-198 DMLGQTVLT
+198 
-207 RQTSAGETYDTYYVY
+207 
-222 DDFGNLRFVLP
+222 
-233 PACQDT
+233 
-239 PELSFYGY
+239 
-247 QYKYDARNRC
+247 
-257 IEKTLPGCRPI
+257 
-268 YYVYDRA
+268 
-275 DNPVLS
+275 
-281 QDGIQRA
+281 
-288 RNEWSFTLYDT
+288 
-299 FGRVVVTG
+299 
-307 LIQTQSSREEL
+307 
-318 ADKYKETLFRAS
+318 
-330 LTQNCPYDL
+330 
-339 NKADNLFGYETSVLS
+339 
-354 GYGVKVLIVNYYD
+354 
-367 RYDFLSFELFQ
+367 
-378 YRGMDYVE
+378 
-386 DTSFGVRHESA
+386 
-397 QGLLTGSYVRQL
+397 
-409 DNLGKGE
+409 
-416 FAVHYYDVRGRE
+416 
-428 IQKRSSLLPSGHL
+428 
-441 DCTWTRYGFTG
+441 
-452 QPLCVKYKHSSVYGI
+452 
-467 YPYPPG
+467 
-473 DPRGDNSQEEL
+473 PRGDNSQEEL

-533 RYEYNI
+533 RYEYTI

-575 IGYEQNGYSY
+575 IGYEQNGHSY

-605 AGGSVPYSELYEYDR
+605 TGGSIPYSELYEYDR

-646 HVKKVSSGSP
+646 HVKKVSSGSL

-783 VGADYVGIDSHR
+783 VGANYVGIDSHR

-876 SLDPLC
+876 SMDPLC

-897 PLKYVDPDGNQPRP
+897 PLKYVDPDGKQVIPVPAPVPIPLPIYYPPHQTSTISDQDIIRAVNSGVEGIKRTMQTNLVILSAVFLPAWSSLSPAINPDYKHQRNRDRRNKRELDQQQANIANSIDTNISGTMPNGDPAPKRDPNDGRKGTKTAFGVITVAAGVSSVLELTNPDPSKDAVEAHKEKAKSIQSQPRQ
-911 LRPPVRRGYRNA
+911 ND
-923 GRPNPYVFY
+923 
-932 PRGIKPQSYM
+932 Q
-942 QITNLSYT
+942 
-950 GNGLRQIMPI
+950 GLWKRLKEWI
-960 GPQTFLETVNTPG
+960 F
-973 GNRVQINSNNI
+973 
-984 PGRALTGFGEYYD
+984 
-997 SYIDFKNKLASLV
+997 NK
-1010 STVKY
+1010 
-1015 GEDGVIQNSTELV
+1015 
-1028 INDPNLAI
+1028 
-1036 QQLSYEAK
+1036 
-1044 AAEMNESLGE
+1044 
-1054 LDFTGKSLEEMVEM
+1054 
-1068 STERKA
+1068 
-1074 AIQEKLGLSPK
+1074 
-1085 DLIMIELFTNPN
+1085 
-1097 AFQSTQQERRI
+1097 
-1108 LPEFNQR
+1108 

>member
-1 MKHVYILLILS
+1 MPKLPFYRNH
-12 ILDWKPVFSQDDNQN
+12 PRFNC
-27 YIRTR
+27 
-32 VMLDENASK
+32 
-41 YLETVQYYDGLGR
+41 
-54 PYLNVQK
+54 LN
-61 NITPSGANLSTLR
+61 
-74 EYDALGR
+74 
-81 ESKTWL
+81 
-87 PYVNSLD
+87 
-94 YLSPEDIK
+94 
-102 KKIST
+102 
-107 TYGGDPRAF
+107 
-116 NESVYEASPLNR
+116 
-128 VVRQYGAGSS
+128 
-138 WAARPVSTDY
+138 
-148 LTNTA
+148 
-153 TGALA
+153 
-158 CKLYKLDDSGT
+158 
-169 LTQGGN
+169 
-175 YSGGSLYVNK
+175 
-185 VTDEDGNPSYSFV
+185 
-198 DMLGQTVLT
+198 
-207 RQTSAGETYDTYYVY
+207 
-222 DDFGNLRFVLP
+222 
-233 PACQDT
+233 
-239 PELSFYGY
+239 
-247 QYKYDARNRC
+247 
-257 IEKTLPGCRPI
+257 
-268 YYVYDRA
+268 
-275 DNPVLS
+275 
-281 QDGIQRA
+281 
-288 RNEWSFTLYDT
+288 
-299 FGRVVVTG
+299 
-307 LIQTQSSREEL
+307 
-318 ADKYKETLFRAS
+318 
-330 LTQNCPYDL
+330 
-339 NKADNLFGYETSVLS
+339 
-354 GYGVKVLIVNYYD
+354 
-367 RYDFLSFELFQ
+367 
-378 YRGMDYVE
+378 
-386 DTSFGVRHESA
+386 
-397 QGLLTGSYVRQL
+397 
-409 DNLGKGE
+409 
-416 FAVHYYDVRGRE
+416 
-428 IQKRSSLLPSGHL
+428 
-441 DCTWTRYGFTG
+441 
-452 QPLCVKYKHSSVYGI
+452 
-467 YPYPPG
+467 
-473 DPRGDNSQEEL
+473 PRGDNSQEEL

-549 SFVQRLYYDTGSG
+549 SFVQKLYYDTGSG

-575 IGYEQNGYSY
+575 IGYEQNGHSY

-605 AGGSVPYSELYEYDR
+605 AGGSIPYSELYEYDR
-620 MGNITYLERKL
+620 MGNITCLERQL

-646 HVKKVSSGSP
+646 HIKKVSSGSP

-830 GVLFDRST
+830 GVLFGRST

-897 PLKYVDPDGNQPRP
+897 PLKYVDPDGKQVIPVPAPVPIPLPIYYPPHQTSTISDQDIIRAVNSGVEGIKRTMQTNLVILSAVFLPAWSSLSPAINPDYKHQRNRDRRNKRELDQQQANIANSIDTNISGTMPNGDPAPKRDPNDGRKGTKTAFGVITVAAGVSSVLELTNPDPSKDAVEAHKEKAKSIQSQPRQ
-911 LRPPVRRGYRNA
+911 ND
-923 GRPNPYVFY
+923 
-932 PRGIKPQSYM
+932 Q
-942 QITNLSYT
+942 
-950 GNGLRQIMPI
+950 GLWKRLKEWI
-960 GPQTFLETVNTPG
+960 F
-973 GNRVQINSNNI
+973 
-984 PGRALTGFGEYYD
+984 
-997 SYIDFKNKLASLV
+997 NK
-1010 STVKY
+1010 
-1015 GEDGVIQNSTELV
+1015 
-1028 INDPNLAI
+1028 
-1036 QQLSYEAK
+1036 
-1044 AAEMNESLGE
+1044 
-1054 LDFTGKSLEEMVEM
+1054 
-1068 STERKA
+1068 
-1074 AIQEKLGLSPK
+1074 
-1085 DLIMIELFTNPN
+1085 
-1097 AFQSTQQERRI
+1097 
-1108 LPEFNQR
+1108 

>member
-1 MKHVYILLILS
+1 MPKLPFYRNH
-12 ILDWKPVFSQDDNQN
+12 PRFNC
-27 YIRTR
+27 
-32 VMLDENASK
+32 
-41 YLETVQYYDGLGR
+41 
-54 PYLNVQK
+54 LN
-61 NITPSGANLSTLR
+61 
-74 EYDALGR
+74 
-81 ESKTWL
+81 
-87 PYVNSLD
+87 
-94 YLSPEDIK
+94 
-102 KKIST
+102 
-107 TYGGDPRAF
+107 
-116 NESVYEASPLNR
+116 
-128 VVRQYGAGSS
+128 
-138 WAARPVSTDY
+138 
-148 LTNTA
+148 
-153 TGALA
+153 
-158 CKLYKLDDSGT
+158 
-169 LTQGGN
+169 
-175 YSGGSLYVNK
+175 
-185 VTDEDGNPSYSFV
+185 
-198 DMLGQTVLT
+198 
-207 RQTSAGETYDTYYVY
+207 
-222 DDFGNLRFVLP
+222 
-233 PACQDT
+233 
-239 PELSFYGY
+239 
-247 QYKYDARNRC
+247 
-257 IEKTLPGCRPI
+257 
-268 YYVYDRA
+268 
-275 DNPVLS
+275 
-281 QDGIQRA
+281 
-288 RNEWSFTLYDT
+288 
-299 FGRVVVTG
+299 
-307 LIQTQSSREEL
+307 
-318 ADKYKETLFRAS
+318 
-330 LTQNCPYDL
+330 
-339 NKADNLFGYETSVLS
+339 
-354 GYGVKVLIVNYYD
+354 
-367 RYDFLSFELFQ
+367 
-378 YRGMDYVE
+378 
-386 DTSFGVRHESA
+386 
-397 QGLLTGSYVRQL
+397 
-409 DNLGKGE
+409 
-416 FAVHYYDVRGRE
+416 
-428 IQKRSSLLPSGHL
+428 
-441 DCTWTRYGFTG
+441 
-452 QPLCVKYKHSSVYGI
+452 
-467 YPYPPG
+467 
-473 DPRGDNSQEEL
+473 PRGDNSQEEL

-575 IGYEQNGYSY
+575 IGYEQNGHSY

-605 AGGSVPYSELYEYDR
+605 AGSSVPYSELYEYDK

-646 HVKKVSSGSP
+646 QIKKVSSGSP
-656 VSGYDFGSMSYPDL
+656 ALGYDFGSMSYPDL

-765 SWYGDT
+765 SWYGHG
-771 PRMFMVQTPEGY
+771 PKMFMVQTSEGY

-897 PLKYVDPDGNQPRP
+897 PLKYVDPDGKQVIPVPAPVPIPLPIYYPPHQTSTISDQDIIRAVNSGVEGVKRTMQTNLVILSAVFLPALSSLSPAINPDYEHQRNRDRRNKRELDQQQANIANSIDTNISGTMPNGDPAPKRDPNDGRKGTKTAFGVITVAAGVSSVLELTNPDPSKDAVEAHKEKAKSIQSQPRQ
-911 LRPPVRRGYRNA
+911 ND
-923 GRPNPYVFY
+923 
-932 PRGIKPQSYM
+932 Q
-942 QITNLSYT
+942 
-950 GNGLRQIMPI
+950 GLWKRLKEWI
-960 GPQTFLETVNTPG
+960 F
-973 GNRVQINSNNI
+973 
-984 PGRALTGFGEYYD
+984 
-997 SYIDFKNKLASLV
+997 NK
-1010 STVKY
+1010 
-1015 GEDGVIQNSTELV
+1015 
-1028 INDPNLAI
+1028 
-1036 QQLSYEAK
+1036 
-1044 AAEMNESLGE
+1044 
-1054 LDFTGKSLEEMVEM
+1054 
-1068 STERKA
+1068 
-1074 AIQEKLGLSPK
+1074 
-1085 DLIMIELFTNPN
+1085 
-1097 AFQSTQQERRI
+1097 
-1108 LPEFNQR
+1108 

>member
-1 MKHVYILLILS
+1 MPKLPFYRNH
-12 ILDWKPVFSQDDNQN
+12 PRFNC
-27 YIRTR
+27 
-32 VMLDENASK
+32 
-41 YLETVQYYDGLGR
+41 
-54 PYLNVQK
+54 LN
-61 NITPSGANLSTLR
+61 
-74 EYDALGR
+74 
-81 ESKTWL
+81 
-87 PYVNSLD
+87 
-94 YLSPEDIK
+94 
-102 KKIST
+102 
-107 TYGGDPRAF
+107 
-116 NESVYEASPLNR
+116 
-128 VVRQYGAGSS
+128 
-138 WAARPVSTDY
+138 
-148 LTNTA
+148 
-153 TGALA
+153 
-158 CKLYKLDDSGT
+158 
-169 LTQGGN
+169 
-175 YSGGSLYVNK
+175 
-185 VTDEDGNPSYSFV
+185 
-198 DMLGQTVLT
+198 
-207 RQTSAGETYDTYYVY
+207 
-222 DDFGNLRFVLP
+222 
-233 PACQDT
+233 
-239 PELSFYGY
+239 
-247 QYKYDARNRC
+247 
-257 IEKTLPGCRPI
+257 
-268 YYVYDRA
+268 
-275 DNPVLS
+275 
-281 QDGIQRA
+281 
-288 RNEWSFTLYDT
+288 
-299 FGRVVVTG
+299 
-307 LIQTQSSREEL
+307 
-318 ADKYKETLFRAS
+318 
-330 LTQNCPYDL
+330 
-339 NKADNLFGYETSVLS
+339 
-354 GYGVKVLIVNYYD
+354 
-367 RYDFLSFELFQ
+367 
-378 YRGMDYVE
+378 
-386 DTSFGVRHESA
+386 
-397 QGLLTGSYVRQL
+397 
-409 DNLGKGE
+409 
-416 FAVHYYDVRGRE
+416 
-428 IQKRSSLLPSGHL
+428 
-441 DCTWTRYGFTG
+441 
-452 QPLCVKYKHSSVYGI
+452 
-467 YPYPPG
+467 
-473 DPRGDNSQEEL
+473 PRGDNSQEEL

-533 RYEYNI
+533 RYEYTI

-575 IGYEQNGYSY
+575 IGYEQNGHSY

-605 AGGSVPYSELYEYDR
+605 AGGSIPYSELYEYDR
-620 MGNITYLERKL
+620 MGNITCLERQL

-646 HVKKVSSGSP
+646 HIKKVSSGSP

-783 VGADYVGIDSHR
+783 VGANYVGIDSHR

-876 SLDPLC
+876 SMDPLC

-897 PLKYVDPDGNQPRP
+897 PLKYVDPDGKQVIPVPAPVPIPLPIYYPPHQTSTISDQDIIRAVNSGVEGIKRTMQTNLVILSAVFLPAWSSLSPAINPDYKHQRNRDRRNKRELDQQQANIANSIDTNISGTMPNGDPAPKRDPNDGRKGTKTAFGVITVAAGVSSVLELTNPDPSKDAVEAHKEKAKSIQSQPRQ
-911 LRPPVRRGYRNA
+911 ND
-923 GRPNPYVFY
+923 
-932 PRGIKPQSYM
+932 Q
-942 QITNLSYT
+942 
-950 GNGLRQIMPI
+950 GLWKRLKEWI
-960 GPQTFLETVNTPG
+960 F
-973 GNRVQINSNNI
+973 
-984 PGRALTGFGEYYD
+984 
-997 SYIDFKNKLASLV
+997 NK
-1010 STVKY
+1010 
-1015 GEDGVIQNSTELV
+1015 
-1028 INDPNLAI
+1028 
-1036 QQLSYEAK
+1036 
-1044 AAEMNESLGE
+1044 
-1054 LDFTGKSLEEMVEM
+1054 
-1068 STERKA
+1068 
-1074 AIQEKLGLSPK
+1074 
-1085 DLIMIELFTNPN
+1085 
-1097 AFQSTQQERRI
+1097 
-1108 LPEFNQR
+1108 

>member
-1 MKHVYILLILS
+1 MPKLPFYRNH
-12 ILDWKPVFSQDDNQN
+12 PRFNC
-27 YIRTR
+27 
-32 VMLDENASK
+32 
-41 YLETVQYYDGLGR
+41 
-54 PYLNVQK
+54 LN
-61 NITPSGANLSTLR
+61 
-74 EYDALGR
+74 
-81 ESKTWL
+81 
-87 PYVNSLD
+87 
-94 YLSPEDIK
+94 
-102 KKIST
+102 
-107 TYGGDPRAF
+107 
-116 NESVYEASPLNR
+116 
-128 VVRQYGAGSS
+128 
-138 WAARPVSTDY
+138 
-148 LTNTA
+148 
-153 TGALA
+153 
-158 CKLYKLDDSGT
+158 
-169 LTQGGN
+169 
-175 YSGGSLYVNK
+175 
-185 VTDEDGNPSYSFV
+185 
-198 DMLGQTVLT
+198 
-207 RQTSAGETYDTYYVY
+207 
-222 DDFGNLRFVLP
+222 
-233 PACQDT
+233 
-239 PELSFYGY
+239 
-247 QYKYDARNRC
+247 
-257 IEKTLPGCRPI
+257 
-268 YYVYDRA
+268 
-275 DNPVLS
+275 
-281 QDGIQRA
+281 
-288 RNEWSFTLYDT
+288 
-299 FGRVVVTG
+299 
-307 LIQTQSSREEL
+307 
-318 ADKYKETLFRAS
+318 
-330 LTQNCPYDL
+330 
-339 NKADNLFGYETSVLS
+339 
-354 GYGVKVLIVNYYD
+354 
-367 RYDFLSFELFQ
+367 
-378 YRGMDYVE
+378 
-386 DTSFGVRHESA
+386 
-397 QGLLTGSYVRQL
+397 
-409 DNLGKGE
+409 
-416 FAVHYYDVRGRE
+416 
-428 IQKRSSLLPSGHL
+428 
-441 DCTWTRYGFTG
+441 
-452 QPLCVKYKHSSVYGI
+452 
-467 YPYPPG
+467 
-473 DPRGDNSQEEL
+473 PRGDNSQEEL

-575 IGYEQNGYSY
+575 IGYEQNGHSY

-605 AGGSVPYSELYEYDR
+605 AGSSVPYSELYEYDK

-646 HVKKVSSGSP
+646 HIKKVSSGSP
-656 VSGYDFGSMSYPDL
+656 ALGYDFGSMSYPDL

-765 SWYGDT
+765 SWYGHG
-771 PRMFMVQTPEGY
+771 PKMFMVQTSEGY

-876 SLDPLC
+876 SMDPLC

-897 PLKYVDPDGNQPRP
+897 PLKYVDPDGKQVIPVPAPVPIPLPIYYPPHQTSTISDQDIIRAVNSGVEGVKRTMQTNLVILSAVFLPALSSLSPAINPDYEHQRNRDRRNKRELDQQQANIANSIDTNISGTMPNGDPAPKRDPNDGRKGTKTAFGVITVAAGVSSVLELTNPDPSKDAVEAHKEKAKSIQSQPRQ
-911 LRPPVRRGYRNA
+911 ND
-923 GRPNPYVFY
+923 
-932 PRGIKPQSYM
+932 Q
-942 QITNLSYT
+942 
-950 GNGLRQIMPI
+950 GLWKRLKEWI
-960 GPQTFLETVNTPG
+960 F
-973 GNRVQINSNNI
+973 
-984 PGRALTGFGEYYD
+984 
-997 SYIDFKNKLASLV
+997 NK
-1010 STVKY
+1010 
-1015 GEDGVIQNSTELV
+1015 
-1028 INDPNLAI
+1028 
-1036 QQLSYEAK
+1036 
-1044 AAEMNESLGE
+1044 
-1054 LDFTGKSLEEMVEM
+1054 
-1068 STERKA
+1068 
-1074 AIQEKLGLSPK
+1074 
-1085 DLIMIELFTNPN
+1085 
-1097 AFQSTQQERRI
+1097 
-1108 LPEFNQR
+1108 

>member
-1 MKHVYILLILS
+1 MPKLPFYRNH
-12 ILDWKPVFSQDDNQN
+12 PRFNC
-27 YIRTR
+27 
-32 VMLDENASK
+32 
-41 YLETVQYYDGLGR
+41 
-54 PYLNVQK
+54 LN
-61 NITPSGANLSTLR
+61 
-74 EYDALGR
+74 
-81 ESKTWL
+81 
-87 PYVNSLD
+87 
-94 YLSPEDIK
+94 
-102 KKIST
+102 
-107 TYGGDPRAF
+107 
-116 NESVYEASPLNR
+116 
-128 VVRQYGAGSS
+128 
-138 WAARPVSTDY
+138 
-148 LTNTA
+148 
-153 TGALA
+153 
-158 CKLYKLDDSGT
+158 
-169 LTQGGN
+169 
-175 YSGGSLYVNK
+175 
-185 VTDEDGNPSYSFV
+185 
-198 DMLGQTVLT
+198 
-207 RQTSAGETYDTYYVY
+207 
-222 DDFGNLRFVLP
+222 
-233 PACQDT
+233 
-239 PELSFYGY
+239 
-247 QYKYDARNRC
+247 
-257 IEKTLPGCRPI
+257 
-268 YYVYDRA
+268 
-275 DNPVLS
+275 
-281 QDGIQRA
+281 
-288 RNEWSFTLYDT
+288 
-299 FGRVVVTG
+299 
-307 LIQTQSSREEL
+307 
-318 ADKYKETLFRAS
+318 
-330 LTQNCPYDL
+330 
-339 NKADNLFGYETSVLS
+339 
-354 GYGVKVLIVNYYD
+354 
-367 RYDFLSFELFQ
+367 
-378 YRGMDYVE
+378 
-386 DTSFGVRHESA
+386 
-397 QGLLTGSYVRQL
+397 
-409 DNLGKGE
+409 
-416 FAVHYYDVRGRE
+416 
-428 IQKRSSLLPSGHL
+428 
-441 DCTWTRYGFTG
+441 
-452 QPLCVKYKHSSVYGI
+452 
-467 YPYPPG
+467 
-473 DPRGDNSQEEL
+473 PRGDNSQEEL

-575 IGYEQNGYSY
+575 IGYEQNGHSY

-605 AGGSVPYSELYEYDR
+605 AGGSIPYSELYEYDR
-620 MGNITYLERKL
+620 MGNITCLERQL

-646 HVKKVSSGSP
+646 QIKKVSSGSP
-656 VSGYDFGSMSYPDL
+656 ALGYDFGSMSYPDL

-746 GNAYYDVSTDE
+746 GNASYSTSTDE

-876 SLDPLC
+876 SMDPLC

-897 PLKYVDPDGNQPRP
+897 PLKYVDPDGKQVIPVPAPVPIPLPIYYPPHQTSTISDQDIIRAVNSGVEGVKRTMQTNLVILSAVFLPALSSLSPAINPDYEHQRNRDRRNKRELDQQQANIANSIDTNISGTMPNGDPAPKRDPNDGRKGTKTAFGVITVAAGVSSVLELTNPDPSKDAVEAHKEKAKSIQSQPRQ
-911 LRPPVRRGYRNA
+911 ND
-923 GRPNPYVFY
+923 
-932 PRGIKPQSYM
+932 Q
-942 QITNLSYT
+942 
-950 GNGLRQIMPI
+950 GLWKRLKEWI
-960 GPQTFLETVNTPG
+960 F
-973 GNRVQINSNNI
+973 
-984 PGRALTGFGEYYD
+984 
-997 SYIDFKNKLASLV
+997 NK
-1010 STVKY
+1010 
-1015 GEDGVIQNSTELV
+1015 
-1028 INDPNLAI
+1028 
-1036 QQLSYEAK
+1036 
-1044 AAEMNESLGE
+1044 
-1054 LDFTGKSLEEMVEM
+1054 
-1068 STERKA
+1068 
-1074 AIQEKLGLSPK
+1074 
-1085 DLIMIELFTNPN
+1085 
-1097 AFQSTQQERRI
+1097 
-1108 LPEFNQR
+1108 

>member
-1 MKHVYILLILS
+1 
-12 ILDWKPVFSQDDNQN
+12 
-27 YIRTR
+27 
-32 VMLDENASK
+32 
-41 YLETVQYYDGLGR
+41 
-54 PYLNVQK
+54 
-61 NITPSGANLSTLR
+61 
-74 EYDALGR
+74 
-81 ESKTWL
+81 
-87 PYVNSLD
+87 
-94 YLSPEDIK
+94 
-102 KKIST
+102 
-107 TYGGDPRAF
+107 
-116 NESVYEASPLNR
+116 
-128 VVRQYGAGSS
+128 
-138 WAARPVSTDY
+138 
-148 LTNTA
+148 
-153 TGALA
+153 
-158 CKLYKLDDSGT
+158 
-169 LTQGGN
+169 
-175 YSGGSLYVNK
+175 
-185 VTDEDGNPSYSFV
+185 
-198 DMLGQTVLT
+198 
-207 RQTSAGETYDTYYVY
+207 
-222 DDFGNLRFVLP
+222 
-233 PACQDT
+233 
-239 PELSFYGY
+239 
-247 QYKYDARNRC
+247 
-257 IEKTLPGCRPI
+257 
-268 YYVYDRA
+268 
-275 DNPVLS
+275 
-281 QDGIQRA
+281 
-288 RNEWSFTLYDT
+288 
-299 FGRVVVTG
+299 
-307 LIQTQSSREEL
+307 
-318 ADKYKETLFRAS
+318 
-330 LTQNCPYDL
+330 
-339 NKADNLFGYETSVLS
+339 
-354 GYGVKVLIVNYYD
+354 
-367 RYDFLSFELFQ
+367 
-378 YRGMDYVE
+378 
-386 DTSFGVRHESA
+386 
-397 QGLLTGSYVRQL
+397 
-409 DNLGKGE
+409 
-416 FAVHYYDVRGRE
+416 
-428 IQKRSSLLPSGHL
+428 
-441 DCTWTRYGFTG
+441 
-452 QPLCVKYKHSSVYGI
+452 
-467 YPYPPG
+467 
-473 DPRGDNSQEEL
+473 
-484 YEYEYDNAGRPVKT
+484 
-498 YHTHNK
+498 
-504 GERILL
+504 
-510 SESVYD
+510 
-516 DLGRLQ
+516 
-522 EKRRHNDMDTV
+522 
-533 RYEYNI
+533 
-539 RNWVSAIKSR
+539 
-549 SFVQRLYYDTGSG
+549 
-562 SGFVPRYNGNIAG
+562 
-575 IGYEQNGYSY
+575 
-585 NYLFLYDGLNRLT
+585 
-598 AANSYDK
+598 
-605 AGGSVPYSELYEYDR
+605 

-646 HVKKVSSGSP
+646 HVKKVSSGSL

-727 AVYKTYST
+727 AIYKTYST

-746 GNAYYDVSTDE
+746 GNASYSTSTDE

-830 GVLFDRST
+830 GVLFDRNT

-892 YCLNN
+892 YCLDN

-950 GNGLRQIMPI
+950 GNGLRQIIPI

-997 SYIDFKNKLASLV
+997 SYTDFKNKLASLV

-1068 STERKA
+1068 SAERKA

>member
-1 MKHVYILLILS
+1 MPKLPFYRNH
-12 ILDWKPVFSQDDNQN
+12 PRFNC
-27 YIRTR
+27 
-32 VMLDENASK
+32 
-41 YLETVQYYDGLGR
+41 
-54 PYLNVQK
+54 LN
-61 NITPSGANLSTLR
+61 
-74 EYDALGR
+74 
-81 ESKTWL
+81 
-87 PYVNSLD
+87 
-94 YLSPEDIK
+94 
-102 KKIST
+102 
-107 TYGGDPRAF
+107 
-116 NESVYEASPLNR
+116 
-128 VVRQYGAGSS
+128 
-138 WAARPVSTDY
+138 
-148 LTNTA
+148 
-153 TGALA
+153 
-158 CKLYKLDDSGT
+158 
-169 LTQGGN
+169 
-175 YSGGSLYVNK
+175 
-185 VTDEDGNPSYSFV
+185 
-198 DMLGQTVLT
+198 
-207 RQTSAGETYDTYYVY
+207 
-222 DDFGNLRFVLP
+222 
-233 PACQDT
+233 
-239 PELSFYGY
+239 
-247 QYKYDARNRC
+247 
-257 IEKTLPGCRPI
+257 
-268 YYVYDRA
+268 
-275 DNPVLS
+275 
-281 QDGIQRA
+281 
-288 RNEWSFTLYDT
+288 
-299 FGRVVVTG
+299 
-307 LIQTQSSREEL
+307 
-318 ADKYKETLFRAS
+318 
-330 LTQNCPYDL
+330 
-339 NKADNLFGYETSVLS
+339 
-354 GYGVKVLIVNYYD
+354 
-367 RYDFLSFELFQ
+367 
-378 YRGMDYVE
+378 
-386 DTSFGVRHESA
+386 
-397 QGLLTGSYVRQL
+397 
-409 DNLGKGE
+409 
-416 FAVHYYDVRGRE
+416 
-428 IQKRSSLLPSGHL
+428 
-441 DCTWTRYGFTG
+441 
-452 QPLCVKYKHSSVYGI
+452 
-467 YPYPPG
+467 
-473 DPRGDNSQEEL
+473 PRGDNSQEEL

-575 IGYEQNGYSY
+575 IGYEQNGHSY

-605 AGGSVPYSELYEYDR
+605 TGGSIPYSELYEYDR

-646 HVKKVSSGSP
+646 HVKKVSSGSL

-830 GVLFDRST
+830 GVLFGRST

-892 YCLNN
+892 YCLDN

-950 GNGLRQIMPI
+950 GNGLRQIIPI

-997 SYIDFKNKLASLV
+997 SYTDFKNKLASLV

-1068 STERKA
+1068 SAERKA

>member
-1 MKHVYILLILS
+1 MPKLPFYRNH
-12 ILDWKPVFSQDDNQN
+12 PRFNC
-27 YIRTR
+27 
-32 VMLDENASK
+32 
-41 YLETVQYYDGLGR
+41 
-54 PYLNVQK
+54 LN
-61 NITPSGANLSTLR
+61 
-74 EYDALGR
+74 
-81 ESKTWL
+81 
-87 PYVNSLD
+87 
-94 YLSPEDIK
+94 
-102 KKIST
+102 
-107 TYGGDPRAF
+107 
-116 NESVYEASPLNR
+116 
-128 VVRQYGAGSS
+128 
-138 WAARPVSTDY
+138 
-148 LTNTA
+148 
-153 TGALA
+153 
-158 CKLYKLDDSGT
+158 
-169 LTQGGN
+169 
-175 YSGGSLYVNK
+175 
-185 VTDEDGNPSYSFV
+185 
-198 DMLGQTVLT
+198 
-207 RQTSAGETYDTYYVY
+207 
-222 DDFGNLRFVLP
+222 
-233 PACQDT
+233 
-239 PELSFYGY
+239 
-247 QYKYDARNRC
+247 
-257 IEKTLPGCRPI
+257 
-268 YYVYDRA
+268 
-275 DNPVLS
+275 
-281 QDGIQRA
+281 
-288 RNEWSFTLYDT
+288 
-299 FGRVVVTG
+299 
-307 LIQTQSSREEL
+307 
-318 ADKYKETLFRAS
+318 
-330 LTQNCPYDL
+330 
-339 NKADNLFGYETSVLS
+339 
-354 GYGVKVLIVNYYD
+354 
-367 RYDFLSFELFQ
+367 
-378 YRGMDYVE
+378 
-386 DTSFGVRHESA
+386 
-397 QGLLTGSYVRQL
+397 
-409 DNLGKGE
+409 
-416 FAVHYYDVRGRE
+416 
-428 IQKRSSLLPSGHL
+428 
-441 DCTWTRYGFTG
+441 
-452 QPLCVKYKHSSVYGI
+452 
-467 YPYPPG
+467 
-473 DPRGDNSQEEL
+473 PRGDNSQEEL

-522 EKRRHNDMDTV
+522 EKRRHNDIDTV

-549 SFVQRLYYDTGSG
+549 SFVQKLYYDTGSG

-575 IGYEQNGYSY
+575 IGYEQNGHSY

-605 AGGSVPYSELYEYDR
+605 AGGSIPYSELYEYDR
-620 MGNITYLERKL
+620 MGNITCLERQL

-646 HVKKVSSGSP
+646 QIKKVSSGSP
-656 VSGYDFGSMSYPDL
+656 ALGYDFGSMSYPDL

-765 SWYGDT
+765 SWYGHG
-771 PRMFMVQTPEGY
+771 PKMFMVQTSEGY

-876 SLDPLC
+876 SMDPLC

-897 PLKYVDPDGNQPRP
+897 PLKYVDPDGKQVIPVPAPVPIPLPIYYPPHQTSTISDQDIIRAVNSGVEGVKRTMQTNLVILSAVFLPALSSLSPAINPDYEHQRNRDRRNKRELDQQQANIANSIDTNISGTMPNGDPAPKRDPNDGRKGTKTAFGVITVAAGVSSVLELTNPDPSKDAVEAHKEKAKSIQSQPRQ
-911 LRPPVRRGYRNA
+911 ND
-923 GRPNPYVFY
+923 
-932 PRGIKPQSYM
+932 Q
-942 QITNLSYT
+942 
-950 GNGLRQIMPI
+950 GLWKRLKEWI
-960 GPQTFLETVNTPG
+960 F
-973 GNRVQINSNNI
+973 
-984 PGRALTGFGEYYD
+984 
-997 SYIDFKNKLASLV
+997 NK
-1010 STVKY
+1010 
-1015 GEDGVIQNSTELV
+1015 
-1028 INDPNLAI
+1028 
-1036 QQLSYEAK
+1036 
-1044 AAEMNESLGE
+1044 
-1054 LDFTGKSLEEMVEM
+1054 
-1068 STERKA
+1068 
-1074 AIQEKLGLSPK
+1074 
-1085 DLIMIELFTNPN
+1085 
-1097 AFQSTQQERRI
+1097 
-1108 LPEFNQR
+1108 

>member
-1 MKHVYILLILS
+1 MPKLPFYRNH
-12 ILDWKPVFSQDDNQN
+12 PRFNC
-27 YIRTR
+27 
-32 VMLDENASK
+32 
-41 YLETVQYYDGLGR
+41 
-54 PYLNVQK
+54 LN
-61 NITPSGANLSTLR
+61 
-74 EYDALGR
+74 
-81 ESKTWL
+81 
-87 PYVNSLD
+87 
-94 YLSPEDIK
+94 
-102 KKIST
+102 
-107 TYGGDPRAF
+107 
-116 NESVYEASPLNR
+116 
-128 VVRQYGAGSS
+128 
-138 WAARPVSTDY
+138 
-148 LTNTA
+148 
-153 TGALA
+153 
-158 CKLYKLDDSGT
+158 
-169 LTQGGN
+169 
-175 YSGGSLYVNK
+175 
-185 VTDEDGNPSYSFV
+185 
-198 DMLGQTVLT
+198 
-207 RQTSAGETYDTYYVY
+207 
-222 DDFGNLRFVLP
+222 
-233 PACQDT
+233 
-239 PELSFYGY
+239 
-247 QYKYDARNRC
+247 
-257 IEKTLPGCRPI
+257 
-268 YYVYDRA
+268 
-275 DNPVLS
+275 
-281 QDGIQRA
+281 
-288 RNEWSFTLYDT
+288 
-299 FGRVVVTG
+299 
-307 LIQTQSSREEL
+307 
-318 ADKYKETLFRAS
+318 
-330 LTQNCPYDL
+330 
-339 NKADNLFGYETSVLS
+339 
-354 GYGVKVLIVNYYD
+354 
-367 RYDFLSFELFQ
+367 
-378 YRGMDYVE
+378 
-386 DTSFGVRHESA
+386 
-397 QGLLTGSYVRQL
+397 
-409 DNLGKGE
+409 
-416 FAVHYYDVRGRE
+416 
-428 IQKRSSLLPSGHL
+428 
-441 DCTWTRYGFTG
+441 
-452 QPLCVKYKHSSVYGI
+452 
-467 YPYPPG
+467 
-473 DPRGDNSQEEL
+473 PRGDNSQEEL

-549 SFVQRLYYDTGSG
+549 SFVQKLYYDTGSG

-575 IGYEQNGYSY
+575 IGYEQNGHSY

-605 AGGSVPYSELYEYDR
+605 AGGSIPYSELYEYDR
-620 MGNITYLERKL
+620 MGNITCLERQL

-646 HVKKVSSGSP
+646 QIKKVSSGSP
-656 VSGYDFGSMSYPDL
+656 ALGYDFGSMSYPDL

-765 SWYGDT
+765 SWYGHG
-771 PRMFMVQTPEGY
+771 PKMFMVQTSEGY

-876 SLDPLC
+876 SMDPLC

-897 PLKYVDPDGNQPRP
+897 PLKYVDPDGKQVIPVPAPVPIPLPIYYPPHQTSTISDQDIIRAVNSGVEGVKRTMQTNLVILSAVFLPALSSLSPAINPDYEHQRNRDRRNKRELDQQQANIANSIDTNISGTMPNGDPAPKRDPNDGRKGTKTAFGVITVAAGVSSVLELTNPDPSKDAVEAHKEKAKSIQSQPRQ
-911 LRPPVRRGYRNA
+911 ND
-923 GRPNPYVFY
+923 
-932 PRGIKPQSYM
+932 Q
-942 QITNLSYT
+942 
-950 GNGLRQIMPI
+950 GLWKRLKEWI
-960 GPQTFLETVNTPG
+960 F
-973 GNRVQINSNNI
+973 
-984 PGRALTGFGEYYD
+984 
-997 SYIDFKNKLASLV
+997 NK
-1010 STVKY
+1010 
-1015 GEDGVIQNSTELV
+1015 
-1028 INDPNLAI
+1028 
-1036 QQLSYEAK
+1036 
-1044 AAEMNESLGE
+1044 
-1054 LDFTGKSLEEMVEM
+1054 
-1068 STERKA
+1068 
-1074 AIQEKLGLSPK
+1074 
-1085 DLIMIELFTNPN
+1085 
-1097 AFQSTQQERRI
+1097 
-1108 LPEFNQR
+1108 

>member
-1 MKHVYILLILS
+1 MPKLPFYRNH
-12 ILDWKPVFSQDDNQN
+12 PRFNC
-27 YIRTR
+27 
-32 VMLDENASK
+32 
-41 YLETVQYYDGLGR
+41 
-54 PYLNVQK
+54 LN
-61 NITPSGANLSTLR
+61 
-74 EYDALGR
+74 
-81 ESKTWL
+81 
-87 PYVNSLD
+87 
-94 YLSPEDIK
+94 
-102 KKIST
+102 
-107 TYGGDPRAF
+107 
-116 NESVYEASPLNR
+116 
-128 VVRQYGAGSS
+128 
-138 WAARPVSTDY
+138 
-148 LTNTA
+148 
-153 TGALA
+153 
-158 CKLYKLDDSGT
+158 
-169 LTQGGN
+169 
-175 YSGGSLYVNK
+175 
-185 VTDEDGNPSYSFV
+185 
-198 DMLGQTVLT
+198 
-207 RQTSAGETYDTYYVY
+207 
-222 DDFGNLRFVLP
+222 
-233 PACQDT
+233 
-239 PELSFYGY
+239 
-247 QYKYDARNRC
+247 
-257 IEKTLPGCRPI
+257 
-268 YYVYDRA
+268 
-275 DNPVLS
+275 
-281 QDGIQRA
+281 
-288 RNEWSFTLYDT
+288 
-299 FGRVVVTG
+299 
-307 LIQTQSSREEL
+307 
-318 ADKYKETLFRAS
+318 
-330 LTQNCPYDL
+330 
-339 NKADNLFGYETSVLS
+339 
-354 GYGVKVLIVNYYD
+354 
-367 RYDFLSFELFQ
+367 
-378 YRGMDYVE
+378 
-386 DTSFGVRHESA
+386 
-397 QGLLTGSYVRQL
+397 
-409 DNLGKGE
+409 
-416 FAVHYYDVRGRE
+416 
-428 IQKRSSLLPSGHL
+428 
-441 DCTWTRYGFTG
+441 
-452 QPLCVKYKHSSVYGI
+452 
-467 YPYPPG
+467 
-473 DPRGDNSQEEL
+473 PRGDNSQEEL

-549 SFVQRLYYDTGSG
+549 SFVQKLYYDTGSG

-575 IGYEQNGYSY
+575 IGYEQNGHSY

-605 AGGSVPYSELYEYDR
+605 AGGSIPYSELYEYDR
-620 MGNITYLERKL
+620 MGNITCLERQL

-646 HVKKVSSGSP
+646 HIKKVSSGSP
-656 VSGYDFGSMSYPDL
+656 ALGYDFGSMSYPDL

-765 SWYGDT
+765 SWYGHG
-771 PRMFMVQTPEGY
+771 PKMFMVQTSEGY

-876 SLDPLC
+876 SMDPLC

-897 PLKYVDPDGNQPRP
+897 PLKYVDPDGKQVIPVPAPVPIPLPIYYPPHQTSTISDQDIIRAVNSGVEGVKRTMQTNLVILSAVFLPALSSLSPAINPDYEHQRNRDRRNKRELDQQQANIANSIDTNISGTMPNGDPAPKRDPNDGRKGTKTAFGVITVAAGVSSVLELTNPDPSKDAVEAHKEKAKSIQSQPRQ
-911 LRPPVRRGYRNA
+911 ND
-923 GRPNPYVFY
+923 
-932 PRGIKPQSYM
+932 Q
-942 QITNLSYT
+942 
-950 GNGLRQIMPI
+950 GLWKRLKEWI
-960 GPQTFLETVNTPG
+960 F
-973 GNRVQINSNNI
+973 
-984 PGRALTGFGEYYD
+984 
-997 SYIDFKNKLASLV
+997 NK
-1010 STVKY
+1010 
-1015 GEDGVIQNSTELV
+1015 
-1028 INDPNLAI
+1028 
-1036 QQLSYEAK
+1036 
-1044 AAEMNESLGE
+1044 
-1054 LDFTGKSLEEMVEM
+1054 
-1068 STERKA
+1068 
-1074 AIQEKLGLSPK
+1074 
-1085 DLIMIELFTNPN
+1085 
-1097 AFQSTQQERRI
+1097 
-1108 LPEFNQR
+1108 